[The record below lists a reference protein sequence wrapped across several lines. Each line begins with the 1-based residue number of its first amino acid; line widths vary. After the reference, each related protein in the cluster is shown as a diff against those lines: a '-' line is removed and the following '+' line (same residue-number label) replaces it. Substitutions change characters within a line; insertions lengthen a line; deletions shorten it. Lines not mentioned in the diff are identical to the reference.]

1 MNKIYIVDGVQY
13 NVAPNR
19 EEEFLKEFP
28 SATLEE
34 QVEKQEAT
42 EDTANF
48 VAEDEAALE
57 SMSTDLTSDNV
68 LSDYDSEVKKINL
81 SYDEEISNIDVTE
94 SDKELYSSFVVDE
107 NVIETKTKQLNE
119 QRLKDL
125 ALAEQKRDDKQLLSD
140 SKNPETSSGRGIHDW
155 LDNESTT
162 ETFKSEDYG
171 ATADAL
177 KTMYRDYDFKVNS
190 SGGYDLGTLLFGST
204 DLSITMTAPNGNEKV
219 LKPLQ
224 GQGMSAFGFEPKSNT
239 TQFKSDIIEFIDNNG
254 YDAKLYDQ
262 VDKEISEETKRINS
276 IVNVTDTEAAE
287 IEKET
292 ESIDLFEPYTE
303 DVAIYGGGPTAMGD
317 FMVQETKQVVV
328 NPYEK
333 ELDAAEKMLND
344 TRAIANKKRSID
356 DQLPAATED
365 EIKNTARKILYND
378 KYNQLQDDKW
388 TDYLEENDDE
398 MQGILK
404 AYKAVEEDKSF
415 KTAAGW
421 QKLQEV
427 ELADF
432 NSSASEGDRV
442 IVEDFEK
449 IYIDGTKQFVVEEG
463 QETMKLRNGKIVPKE
478 AFNKYLTSSKNL
490 RDKYARLQDRQSRID
505 IETDNLKSIDA
516 QFDLL
521 RRDYNTW
528 SKFQYNVGSG
538 FASIGGGIAYGVGK
552 VIQGAVYVTGSG
564 PQSDMASSAV
574 GDFLDETATK
584 FTDWKNMSR
593 DQYAKDVSFDRA
605 FTSGPAAFG
614 RFMTQEMGQQLPI
627 LATIIASGGTASPY
641 IIGAYAAGEKY
652 MEMDQE
658 DLRSGFERNEAIKFG
673 VSAGYGAA
681 EAVFE
686 ALTTVQI
693 LKRGKS
699 YLKASGGRN
708 LLDFKDAIKRTWQE
722 QGVKTLLFPF
732 ADAALESV
740 GEGLTQMT
748 QNMLDGVGLL
758 DNVDHAMFS
767 GGMFGFGMSVSPV
780 MYGMALQRFSDPKKY
795 SEYNNNIKNISEI
808 NSALAGN
815 LLSEGDRKILEKN
828 KLNLQKDADNILADM
843 FYYMQDKMG
852 KDGWKRFNRATQ
864 DQAEMQI
871 EAKKL
876 LENKSISEDL
886 KSENLKT
893 LKKEFDSIQQMR
905 NLFRNGKAF
914 KNTFSLLKNSNPDR
928 YNSIMEEA
936 KEKIRVNKNENPDF
950 TPEIKEVQDVAYDI
964 YIEQVILDKV
974 AAAQNSYGVDIQVA
988 KTNAEALDIVKQEEK
1003 RLTEI
1008 VENDASLSNAKKQQ
1022 QLQQIRQN
1030 TANQVESI
1038 KDGKLN
1044 GLDDING
1051 KQFVILENSIK
1062 NDRTSIGVHEPGHE
1076 VFKKILKTRDGDFR
1090 ILESAITDY
1099 LSKTDPDM
1107 LNSILLKRSASVSDK
1122 IGSEEFVIEFL
1133 EQVDQGNID
1142 FKQKKNKRLASLFG
1156 FMTNNITKEK
1166 GFEVN
1171 FKGETDAVNF
1181 LIGLAKKIGAG
1192 TLTKQDVADARS
1204 SEALALTVKLT
1215 EIGLTEKGIKNIDKA
1230 ISDNKKP
1237 KGTKSS
1243 KEQDDRNIKYRDIF
1257 NKKFTVVDPDDPEKR
1272 ISISQQEYLNYML
1285 VDGIKLKDGGT
1296 LTPEG
1301 AQLFEDISR
1310 DWIDQVMQLSS
1321 FDAELAMTTIT
1332 GPFLNHLLAMNPE
1345 IQMTAKN
1352 PIAAYMGNY
1361 APFKVGDARKQM
1373 AKGASPSN
1381 SLEIDAQ
1388 VEGRKQFDPVAAEE
1402 VNIPEE
1408 LNFTRQSGVLPGSD
1422 MYNAIL
1428 RANELVLGTKLPKLE
1443 YIRKKKGQPDVV
1455 VNLKDVRAILKNKDS
1470 ISRQEFQQAELD
1482 YTRIIKDFRN
1492 NIAAQYESILYDNIK
1507 ESLGKGTAGYD
1518 QRLLD
1523 LKNAMVEKLS
1533 VSDLVAM
1540 ERLSKDKIFTRLD
1553 RTNLNVNEIPAYEGT
1568 GRLVYSNPKSGPNLY
1583 SRLNPSDQAFVDFFK
1598 KRGRDEALIK
1608 NLAKTYGFD
1617 GTMQVMTEQD
1627 TIDKITNRNPE
1638 LNYLVAD
1645 DVIQVMA
1652 SAIDRGVQSK
1662 LSKEVERQFSEIKN
1676 PTANNFGIYME
1687 DKDRLIKLLLDTGY
1701 NVGFSNKIKDTKIQ
1715 VRSIIESLYADK
1727 LSGPEITKLVNLYSP
1742 LINKFGKQIAEYK
1755 SIINFPLK
1763 SYIDGSLNADE
1774 NTTLNKFWNLKSID
1788 PETGKEI
1795 DVNIGDLYDADGRD
1809 HQKSFINVSIPQLI
1823 KAYKKQE
1830 KTKLDLAIDF
1840 ILFKGGFEDGGL
1852 DRNMIYGNEASGI
1865 YDTKKEAEAAIKA
1878 LEELKGYKIKESKI
1892 TYQEEGKYQ
1901 GKYRVGGGHVEVFNK
1916 ELLEENFG
1924 ITSYKSKTTKD
1935 GVTTWTLEVVE
1946 NGETVTR
1953 EVIGPKSYPQKT
1965 TMDMVNNNM
1974 SQQEI
1979 DGRND
1984 YSDRAWNFVTTYY
1997 KTVDKMLGT
2006 TATKQNAAMLMKG
2019 FNDNMKGPMRAAGR
2033 LTYVPTNIDTKGYN
2047 SKNVGKL
2054 FEYEHGIPS
2063 SVMNLI
2069 IADAIFGKN
2078 KEISLSKL
2086 KDSYQVG
2093 VIAKGFDDNFGNF
2106 FKASMP
2112 LTYQYGDT
2120 PLTRWFNEFT
2130 IGGEVTELF
2139 NIQTGKIVKESIA
2152 PAKLWNSV
2160 KQAKAANVT
2169 NLSNNVVKTSM
2180 ESYEDLNFKTDELG
2194 NMSAKFKVGN
2204 KNYNIDFYPVDIE
2217 DTAYVI
2223 EFDQDNKQGITGSGN
2238 AFKTMG
2244 IVYNSLTNLIKNNSN
2259 VETVEFSALAKD
2271 KSRVKLYNKM
2281 LEKLGVDLGWETDIY
2296 TVESFGKL
2304 QGYDYELA
2312 RPEGQ
2317 VSTPVKA
2324 SMETNEDII
2333 NYAATVDAAL
2343 DNARKLNPPV
2353 KKIRIFDFDDTLA
2366 RSNSKVFAIKNGE
2379 RIEMSAEEFASNGAQ
2394 MLTDGYTFDFTDFNI
2409 VRDGKPGPL
2418 LDIAKKIQAAR
2429 GTEDVFVLTARAPES
2444 QGPIKKFLDSVGL
2457 NIPLSNITGL
2467 GNSTGDAKA
2476 KWVVNKAA
2484 EGYNDF
2490 YFADD
2495 AYQNVKAV
2503 RDAMQVIDVKSKV
2516 QQAKMSLESDINED
2530 FNKIVEEATGIRSE
2544 ARYSEAK
2551 GKIVG
2556 AKKGR
2561 FKFFIPYS
2569 AEDFLGLIYPI
2580 LPKGAKGDSAMK
2592 WFKERLMDPYTR
2604 ASNNLSTFRKNM
2616 FEDFKKLK
2624 EDLDVPK
2631 DLKKT
2636 NESGFSNEQAV
2647 RVYIWNKQGMSVPGL
2662 SKGDTKEL
2670 LDIIEANQNLK
2681 TFANEIMKLN
2691 KTFEYN
2697 APSEGWLAG
2706 TITTDLIDGVNKNVR
2721 RKYLEEWQ
2729 ANVDVVFSQE
2739 NLNKLEAAYGTK
2751 YVEALKNVL
2760 ERMKQGKNRLATGN
2774 RLSNRILD
2782 YINNANGVVMFLN
2795 IRSAVLQT
2803 LSSANFINWSFNN
2816 PIQAGKAFANQKQ
2829 YWSDFMMLM
2838 NSDFLVDRRNGMR
2851 INISENE
2858 IANAANTSGNK
2869 AQAAISYIL
2878 SKGYAPTQFADSFA
2892 IALGGATY
2900 FRNRSAD
2907 LMKNNPEMTQKEAD
2921 AQAML
2926 EFREKAEESQ
2936 QSSDPMRI
2944 SQQQSSDAGRL
2955 ILAYANTP
2963 MQYARMQK
2971 RAFQD
2976 LAAGRGDNKA
2986 NVSKIIY
2993 YGVVQNLMFNMLQQ
3007 AVFALAFNSED
3018 DEEKENKK
3026 AIGVANGMADSI
3038 LRGLGM
3044 GGAAVA
3050 VMKNFLLD
3058 IYERSGRKRPE
3069 YVDSIYKLLQFSPPI
3084 SSKISKLR
3092 QAAWQMDSK
3101 KRRKKAMEDFGLDNP
3116 GYEAGT
3122 KVISAVTNVPLDR
3135 LLLKMQNI
3143 EAAIDEETEW
3153 WQSVAM
3159 LAGWPEWQINPDA
3172 KGSDGKKKP
3181 IKIKTLEEKLK
3192 EQSNMKSF

>member
-28 SATLEE
+28 TATLEE

-42 EDTANF
+42 EETANF
-48 VAEDEAALE
+48 VAEDEAALK
-57 SMSTDLTSDNV
+57 SMNTDLTSDNV

-292 ESIDLFEPYTE
+292 ESIDLFESYTKE
-303 DVAIYGGGPTAMGD
+303 VGD
-317 FMVQETKQVVV
+317 FVDTGNYMMETTKQVVV
-328 NPYEK
+328 NPHKK

-344 TRAIANKKRSID
+344 ARAIANKKRSID

-415 KTAAGW
+415 KTAAGL

-427 ELADF
+427 ELADY

-505 IETDNLKSIDA
+505 TETDNLKSIDA

-564 PQSDMASSAV
+564 PQSDMASDAV

-658 DLRSGFERNEAIKFG
+658 DLRSGFERNEAVKFG

-686 ALTTVQI
+686 SLTTVQI
-693 LKRGKS
+693 LKRGNN
-699 YLKASGGRN
+699 YLRAAGGESLLTFRN
-708 LLDFKDAIKRTWQE
+708 AMKRTWQE

-780 MYGMALQRFSDPKKY
+780 MYGMALKALADPKKY
-795 SEYNNNIKNISEI
+795 DEYNNAIKDIASVN
-808 NSALAGN
+808 N
-815 LLSEGDRKILEKN
+815 
-828 KLNLQKDADNILADM
+828 
-843 FYYMQDKMG
+843 
-852 KDGWKRFNRATQ
+852 
-864 DQAEMQI
+864 
-871 EAKKL
+871 
-876 LENKSISEDL
+876 
-886 KSENLKT
+886 
-893 LKKEFDSIQQMR
+893 
-905 NLFRNGKAF
+905 
-914 KNTFSLLKNSNPDR
+914 LLKNDLISEKSRDILRKKKIELERKSKKILQETVGTVEDNLDSKGWKEFNKTTRYQQEQKQEAEAILNDPALSESKKQELLKSLKARFDSNQNLR
-928 YNSIMEEA
+928 NLYRSNKLGNNFELLKSTNNEEYESIIAEA
-936 KEKIRVNKNENPDF
+936 EEKIRKDKNENPNF
-950 TPEIKEVQDVAYDI
+950 TPDINEVQNVAFDI
-964 YIEQVILDKV
+964 YAEQTIINQV
-974 AAAQNSYGVDIQVA
+974 AAAQNSYGVDIKLA
-988 KTNAEALDIVKQEEK
+988 KTNKEAI
-1003 RLTEI
+1003 EI
-1008 VENDASLSNAKKQQ
+1008 VNNATNLSDQAKKDI
-1022 QLQQIRQN
+1022 IRD
-1030 TANQVESI
+1030 I
-1038 KDGKLN
+1038 KDGTLN
-1044 GLDDING
+1044 GLDNING
-1051 KQFVILENSIK
+1051 QEFVILENSVK
-1062 NDRTSIGVHEPGHE
+1062 NGRTSIGVHEPGHK
-1076 VFKKILKTRDGDFR
+1076 VFEKILGTEEGDFSQLTVS
-1090 ILESAITDY
+1090 IVDY

-1107 LNSILLKRSASVSDK
+1107 LAIIQDNMSGSK
-1122 IGSEEFVIEFL
+1122 IDRVQQEEFVIEFL
-1133 EQVDQGNID
+1133 EQVDRGNID
-1142 FKQKKNKRLASLFG
+1142 FKQKKNRKLASLFG
-1156 FMTNNITKEK
+1156 FMTNNITSKK

-1181 LIGLAKKIGAG
+1181 LIGLAKKISSG

-1204 SEALALTVKLT
+1204 SEALAPTVLAA
-1215 EIGLTEKGIKNIDKA
+1215 INSVVSKGP
-1230 ISDNKKP
+1230 KK
-1237 KGTKSS
+1237 KKVKTS
-1243 KEQDDRNIKYRDIF
+1243 KEQDDRNVKYRDIF
-1257 NKKFTVVDPDDPEKR
+1257 NNRFTVVDPDDSEKR
-1272 ISISQQEYLNYML
+1272 IPISQQEYLNYML

-1301 AQLFEDISR
+1301 AQLFEDVSR

-1443 YIRKKKGQPDVV
+1443 YTRKKKGQPDVV

-1553 RTNLNVNEIPAYEGT
+1553 RTNLNVNEISAYEGT

-1742 LINKFGKQIAEYK
+1742 LINKFGKQIAEYEG
-1755 SIINFPLK
+1755 ITDFPLK

-2063 SVMNLI
+2063 SVMNLM
-2069 IADAIFGKN
+2069 IADAVFGKN

-2093 VIAKGFDDNFGNF
+2093 VITKGFDDNFGNF

-2112 LTYQYGDT
+2112 LTYQYGDN

-2180 ESYEDLNFKTDELG
+2180 ESYEDLNFKTDEGG

-2238 AFKTMG
+2238 AFETMG
-2244 IVYNSLTNLIKNNSN
+2244 IVYNSLTSLIKNNPN

-2271 KSRVKLYNKM
+2271 KSRVRLYNTM
-2281 LEKLGVDLGWETDIY
+2281 LKKLGADLGWETDIY
-2296 TVESFGKL
+2296 TVEIFGKL
-2304 QGYDYELA
+2304 SGYDYELT

-2324 SMETNEDII
+2324 SMETNEDIV

-2343 DNARKLNPPV
+2343 NNARKLNAPV

-2467 GNSTGDAKA
+2467 GNSTGAAKA
-2476 KWVVNKAA
+2476 KWVVEKAA

-2503 RDAMQVIDVKSKV
+2503 RDAMSVLDVKSKV

-2530 FNKIVEEATGIRSE
+2530 FNNIIEEATGIRSE
-2544 ARYSEAK
+2544 SRYSEAK

-2580 LPKGAKGDSAMK
+2580 LPKGAKGNSAMK

-2604 ASNNLSTFRKNM
+2604 AANNLSTFRKNM

-2647 RVYIWNKQGMSVPGL
+2647 RVYIWTKQGMSVPGL

-2681 TFANEIMKLN
+2681 TFADEIMKLN

>member
-1 MNKIYIVDGVQY
+1 MYELDGIEY
-13 NVAPNR
+13 
-19 EEEFLKEFP
+19 
-28 SATLEE
+28 TLEE
-34 QVEKQEAT
+34 LEQAAVEQEMAFDEYISSLKSQGLVEKQEAT
-42 EDTANF
+42 EETANF

-57 SMSTDLTSDNV
+57 SMNTDLTSETV
-68 LSDYDSEVKKINL
+68 LSDYDSEVQKINL
-81 SYDEEISNIDVTE
+81 SYDEEIENLDVTE
-94 SDKELYSSFVVDE
+94 ADKKDYSEFVVDE
-107 NVIETKTKQLNE
+107 SVVDTKTKQLNE

-125 ALAEQKRDDKQLLSD
+125 ALAEQKRNDRQLLAD

-162 ETFKSEDYG
+162 ETFKSNDYG
-171 ATADAL
+171 ATVDAL
-177 KTMYRDYDFKVNS
+177 KTMYPDYSFEIETRGDILGF
-190 SGGYDLGTLLFGST
+190 GGYDAG
-204 DLSITMTAPNGNEKV
+204 IKMTAPNGDTQ
-219 LKPLQ
+219 LI
-224 GQGMSAFGFEPKSNT
+224 GPKAITLDDVGKKDRT
-239 TQFKSDIIEFIDNNG
+239 TAMKSDIIKFVDTHG
-254 YDAKLYDQ
+254 YDAKLYDEA
-262 VDKEISEETKRINS
+262 DKKISEETKRINS
-276 IVNVTDTEAAE
+276 IVNVTDAEAAE
-287 IEKET
+287 IEE
-292 ESIDLFEPYTE
+292 ESQRIDLFKPYTE

-317 FMVQETKQVVV
+317 FMVQQTKQVTV

-344 TRAIANKKRSID
+344 ARAVANKKRSID
-356 DQLPAATED
+356 NQLPAATED
-365 EIKNTARKILYND
+365 EIKDAARKIIYNN

-388 TDYLEENDDE
+388 TDYLEANDDE

-415 KTAAGW
+415 KLAAGW

-427 ELADF
+427 ELADY

-442 IVEDFEK
+442 IIEDFEK
-449 IYIDGTKQFVVEEG
+449 IYLDNSKQFIIEEG
-463 QETMKLRNGKIVPKE
+463 QETIQLRNGKTVPKE
-478 AFNKYLTSSKNL
+478 VFDKYLTSSKNL

-505 IETDNLKSIDA
+505 AETDKLKSIDA

-521 RRDYNTW
+521 RRDYDTW

-538 FASIGGGIAYGVGK
+538 FASIGAGLAYGVGK
-552 VIQGAVYVTGSG
+552 VVQGGTYFMEDYDG
-564 PQSDMASSAV
+564 PRTKSEAV

-641 IIGAYAAGEKY
+641 VIGAYAAGEKY

-658 DLRSGFERNEAIKFG
+658 DLRSGFERNELVKFG

-686 ALTTVQI
+686 SLTTVQI

-699 YLKASGGRN
+699 YLKAAGGES
-708 LLDFKDAIKRTWQE
+708 LLNFNQAIKQTWKE
-722 QGVKTLLFPF
+722 QGKRILIQDPLSE
-732 ADAALESV
+732 AV

-780 MYGMALQRFSDPKKY
+780 MYGMALQKFSDPKKY
-795 SEYNNNIKNISEI
+795 DEYNNAIKDISSINKLLKNDLISESSREI
-808 NSALAGN
+808 LRKKKADLETKSQDILKGVV
-815 LLSEGDRKILEKN
+815 SEMEN
-828 KLNLQKDADNILADM
+828 N
-843 FYYMQDKMG
+843 MG

-864 DQAEMQI
+864 EQEALKKQAQDI
-871 EAKKL
+871 YNDPGLSKDKKQEL
-876 LENKSISEDL
+876 LNDL
-886 KSENLKT
+886 KEK
-893 LKKEFDSIQQMR
+893 FDATQYSR
-905 NLFRNGKAF
+905 DLFRNNKAF
-914 KNTFSLLKNSNPDR
+914 KNTFKLLEQTDPDK
-928 YNSIMEEA
+928 YNSIMADA
-936 KEKIRVNKNENPDF
+936 KEKIRIKKNENPDF

-964 YIEQVILDKV
+964 YTEQVILDKV
-974 AAAQNSYGVDIQVA
+974 AAAQNSYGVSVNVA
-988 KTNAEALDIVKQEEK
+988 NTNAEAIELVKNAENLSEEDK
-1003 RLTEI
+1003 S
-1008 VENDASLSNAKKQQ
+1008 A
-1022 QLQQIRQN
+1022 QIK
-1030 TANQVESI
+1030 SI
-1038 KDGKLN
+1038 KDGTLN
-1044 GLDDING
+1044 GLDNING
-1051 KQFVILENSIK
+1051 QQFVILENSVK
-1062 NDRTSIGVHEPGHE
+1062 NDRTSIGVHEPGHA
-1076 VFKKILKTRDGDFR
+1076 VFEKILGTKDGDFR
-1090 ILESAITDY
+1090 ALESAITEY

-1107 LNSILLKRSASVSDK
+1107 LNVIKLKMSSGTTQN
-1122 IGSEEFVIEFL
+1122 IQSEEFVIEFL

-1142 FKQKKNKRLASLFG
+1142 FKQKKNRKLASLFG
-1156 FMTNNITKEK
+1156 FMTNGITKEK

-1171 FKGETDAVNF
+1171 FKGETDAVSF
-1181 LIGLAKKIGAG
+1181 LIGLAKKISSG
-1192 TLTKQDVADARS
+1192 TLTEQDVADARS
-1204 SEALALTVKLT
+1204 SEALAPTVLAA
-1215 EIGLTEKGIKNIDKA
+1215 INSVVSKGP
-1230 ISDNKKP
+1230 KK
-1237 KGTKSS
+1237 KKVKTS
-1243 KEQDDRNIKYRDIF
+1243 KEQDDRNVKYRDIF
-1257 NKKFTVVDPDDPEKR
+1257 NKRFRTMTRED
-1272 ISISQQEYLNYML
+1272 YLNYML
-1285 VDGIKLKDGGT
+1285 VNGVPLNKGGE

-1310 DWIDQVMQLSS
+1310 DWIGQVMQLSS

-1345 IQMTAKN
+1345 TQLTAKN

-1443 YIRKKKGQPDVV
+1443 YTRKKKGQPDVV
-1455 VNLKDVRAILKNKDS
+1455 VNLKEVRAILKNKDS

-1583 SRLNPSDQAFVDFFK
+1583 SRLNPIDQAFVDFFK

-1617 GTMQVMTEQD
+1617 GTMQVMTQQD

-1701 NVGFSNKIKDTKIQ
+1701 NVGFSNDIKKTKGQ
-1715 VRSIIESLYADK
+1715 VRSIVESLYGDK
-1727 LSGPEITKLVNLYSP
+1727 LSKPEVTKIVDLYTP
-1742 LINKFGKQIAEYK
+1742 LINKFGKQVSEYK
-1755 SIINFPLK
+1755 GITDFPLK

-1774 NTTLNKFWNLKSID
+1774 NATLNKFWNLK
-1788 PETGKEI
+1788 
-1795 DVNIGDLYDADGRD
+1795 NIGALNTPEGRQR
-1809 HQKSFINVSIPQLI
+1809 QKAFINVSIPQLV
-1823 KAYKKQE
+1823 AEYAKQG
-1830 KTKLDLAIDF
+1830 KSKLDLAADF

-1852 DRNMIYGNEASGI
+1852 KRNMTYGNEFGS
-1865 YDTKKEAEAAIKA
+1865 
-1878 LEELKGYKIKESKI
+1878 
-1892 TYQEEGKYQ
+1892 
-1901 GKYRVGGGHVEVFNK
+1901 GGHVEVFNK
-1916 ELLEENFG
+1916 ELIENNFDIVDYKFKTDKSGATTLEF
-1924 ITSYKSKTTKD
+1924 KMKD
-1935 GVTTWTLEVVE
+1935 GS
-1946 NGETVTR
+1946 TR
-1953 EVIGPKSYPQKT
+1953 EVLSPKRYAQKT
-1965 TMDMVNNNM
+1965 TMDMVTNSM
-1974 SQQEI
+1974 SPQDI
-1979 DGRND
+1979 AGRNE
-1984 YSDRAWNFVTTYY
+1984 YSDRAWNFITTYY
-1997 KTVDKMLGT
+1997 KTVNKMLNADKP
-2006 TATKQNAAMLMKG
+2006 TATIENAAMLMKG

-2033 LTYVPTNIDTKGYN
+2033 LTYVPINIDTKGYN

-2063 SVMNLI
+2063 SVMNLM
-2069 IADAIFGKN
+2069 IADAIFNKN
-2078 KEISLSKL
+2078 KDISLSKL

-2112 LTYQYGDT
+2112 LTYQYGDS

-2139 NIQTGKIVKESIA
+2139 NIQTGKIVKESVG
-2152 PAKLWNSV
+2152 PAKLWNSIQ
-2160 KQAKAANVT
+2160 QAKASNEQD
-2169 NLSNNVVKTSM
+2169 LSNNVVKM
-2180 ESYEDLNFKTDELG
+2180 
-2194 NMSAKFKVGN
+2194 
-2204 KNYNIDFYPVDIE
+2204 
-2217 DTAYVI
+2217 
-2223 EFDQDNKQGITGSGN
+2223 
-2238 AFKTMG
+2238 
-2244 IVYNSLTNLIKNNSN
+2244 
-2259 VETVEFSALAKD
+2259 
-2271 KSRVKLYNKM
+2271 
-2281 LEKLGVDLGWETDIY
+2281 
-2296 TVESFGKL
+2296 
-2304 QGYDYELA
+2304 
-2312 RPEGQ
+2312 
-2317 VSTPVKA
+2317 

-2343 DNARKLNPPV
+2343 NNARKLNAPV

-2394 MLTDGYTFDFTDFNI
+2394 MLVDGYNFDFTDFNI

-2429 GTEDVFVLTARAPES
+2429 GTEDVFVLTARASES
-2444 QGPIKKFLDSVGL
+2444 QGPIKEFLDSVGL

-2467 GNSTGDAKA
+2467 GNSTGAAKA
-2476 KWVVNKAA
+2476 KWVVEKAA

-2530 FNKIVEEATGIRSE
+2530 FNKIIEEATGIRSE
-2544 ARYSEAK
+2544 AKYSEAK

-2604 ASNNLSTFRKNM
+2604 AANNLSTFRKNM

-2647 RVYIWNKQGMSVPGL
+2647 RVYIWTKQGMSVPGL

-2681 TFANEIMKLN
+2681 TFADEIMKLN

-2729 ANVDVVFSQE
+2729 ANVDIIFSQE

-2816 PIQAGKAFANQKQ
+2816 PYQAGKAFANQKQ

-2907 LMKNNPEMTQKEAD
+2907 LMKNNPDMTQQEAD
-2921 AQAML
+2921 AQSML

-2976 LAAGRGDNKA
+2976 LAAGRGDNKS

-2993 YGVVQNLMFNMLQQ
+2993 YGVIQNLIFNTLQQ

-3018 DEEKENKK
+3018 DDEKEVEK
-3026 AIGVANGMADSI
+3026 AIDVANGMADSI

-3050 VMKNFLLD
+3050 VAKNFLLD
-3058 IYERSGRKRPE
+3058 IYERSGRSRPE

-3092 QAAWQMDSK
+3092 TAAWQMDSK

-3143 EAAIDEETEW
+3143 DAAMDEETEW

-3159 LAGWPEWQINPDA
+3159 LAGWPEWQINP
-3172 KGSDGKKKP
+3172 KEKSFSVNKKK
-3181 IKIKTLEEKLK
+3181 KTQRKRK
-3192 EQSNMKSF
+3192 TTSRVFNN

>member
-1 MNKIYIVDGVQY
+1 MNEDIYLY
-13 NVAPNR
+13 NGL
-19 EEEFLKEFP
+19 EFTYDQIY
-28 SATLEE
+28 SRA
-34 QVEKQEAT
+34 VEKGFEDVEEYLAENPSITKKEQAT
-42 EDTANF
+42 EEAANT
-48 VAEDEAALE
+48 VAQEDEAALK
-57 SMSTDLTSDNV
+57 SMNTDLTSDNV
-68 LSDYDSEVKKINL
+68 LSDYDSEVQNINL
-81 SYDEEISNIDVTE
+81 NYDEQINNLDVSE
-94 SDKELYSSFVVDE
+94 SDKELYSNFVVDE

-125 ALAEQKRDDKQLLSD
+125 ALAEQKRNDRQLLAN

-162 ETFKSEDYG
+162 ETFKSDDYD

-177 KTMYRDYDFKVNS
+177 KTMYPDYSFEVETRGDILGF
-190 SGGYDLGTLLFGST
+190 GGNDVG
-204 DLSITMTAPNGNEKV
+204 IKMTAPNGDTQLIGPKTITLGEKRDPV
-219 LKPLQ
+219 TA
-224 GQGMSAFGFEPKSNT
+224 M
-239 TQFKSDIIEFIDNNG
+239 KSDIIKFVDTHG
-254 YDAKLYDQ
+254 YDAKLYDEA
-262 VDKEISEETKRINS
+262 DKKISEETKIINS
-276 IVNVTDTEAAE
+276 IVNVTDAEAAE
-287 IEKET
+287 IEKES
-292 ESIDLFEPYTE
+292 ERIDLFEPYTE

-317 FMVQETKQVVV
+317 FMVQQTKQVVV

-333 ELDAAEKMLND
+333 ELNAAEKMLND
-344 TRAIANKKRSID
+344 ARAVENKKRSID
-356 DQLPAATED
+356 DQLPAATEA
-365 EIKNTARKILYND
+365 EIKDAARKIIYNK
-378 KYNQLQDDKW
+378 KYNKLQDDKW
-388 TDYLEENDDE
+388 TDYLEANDDE

-404 AYKAVEEDKSF
+404 AYKAVEEDRSF
-415 KTAAGW
+415 KKAAGL

-427 ELADF
+427 ELADY

-449 IYIDGTKQFVVEEG
+449 IYSDNSKQFIIEEG
-463 QETMKLRNGKIVPKE
+463 QEAIKLRNGKTVSKE
-478 AFNKYLTSSKNL
+478 VFDKYLTSSKNL
-490 RDKYARLQDRQSRID
+490 RDKYTRLQDRQSRID
-505 IETDNLKSIDA
+505 AETDNLKNIDA

-521 RRDYNTW
+521 RRDYDTW

-538 FASIGGGIAYGVGK
+538 FASIGAGLAYGVGK
-552 VIQGAVYVTGSG
+552 VIQGGTYLAEEISG
-564 PQSDMASSAV
+564 DKTLEEENVVSKSI
-574 GDFLDETATK
+574 GGFLDETATR

-658 DLRSGFERNEAIKFG
+658 DLRSGFERNELVKFG

-686 ALTTVQI
+686 TLTTVQI

-699 YLKASGGRN
+699 YLKAAGGES
-708 LLDFKDAIKRTWQE
+708 LLNFNQAIKQTWKE
-722 QGVKTLLFPF
+722 QGKRILIQDPLSE
-732 ADAALESV
+732 AV

-780 MYGMALQRFSDPKKY
+780 MYGMALQKFSDPKKY
-795 SEYNNNIKNISEI
+795 DEYNNVIKDVSSINKLLKNDLISESSKEI
-808 NSALAGN
+808 LRKKKADLETKSQDILKGMV
-815 LLSEGDRKILEKN
+815 SEMEN
-828 KLNLQKDADNILADM
+828 N
-843 FYYMQDKMG
+843 MG

-864 DQAEMQI
+864 EQEALKKQAQDI
-871 EAKKL
+871 YNDPGLSKDKKQEL
-876 LENKSISEDL
+876 LNDL
-886 KSENLKT
+886 KEK
-893 LKKEFDSIQQMR
+893 FDATQYAR
-905 NLFRNGKAF
+905 DLFRNNKAF
-914 KNTFSLLKNSNPDR
+914 KNTFKLLEQTDPDR
-928 YNSIMEEA
+928 YNSIMADA
-936 KEKIRVNKNENPDF
+936 KEKIRIKKNENPDF
-950 TPEIKEVQDVAYDI
+950 TPEIKEIQDVAYDI
-964 YIEQVILDKV
+964 YTEQVILDKV
-974 AAAQNSYGVDIQVA
+974 ASAQNSYGVDIRIA
-988 KTNAEALDIVKQEEK
+988 KTNAEAIDLVKNA
-1003 RLTEI
+1003 
-1008 VENDASLSNAKKQQ
+1008 ENLSEQDKAA
-1022 QLQQIRQN
+1022 QIQ
-1030 TANQVESI
+1030 AI
-1038 KDGKLN
+1038 KDGTLN
-1044 GLDDING
+1044 GLDNING
-1051 KQFVILENSIK
+1051 QQFVILENSVK
-1062 NDRTSIGVHEPGHE
+1062 NDRTSVGIHEPGHA
-1076 VFKKILKTRDGDFR
+1076 VFKEILQTGDGDFSQ
-1090 ILESAITDY
+1090 LAQAISDY
-1099 LSKTDPDM
+1099 LGKEDIDM
-1107 LNSILLKRSASVSDK
+1107 LNVIRQKMSVGATTK
-1122 IGSEEFVIEFL
+1122 IQAEEFVIEFL

-1142 FKQKKNKRLASLFG
+1142 FNQKKNKKLASLFG
-1156 FMTNNITKEK
+1156 FMSNNTTKEK

-1171 FKGETDAVNF
+1171 FKGETDAVSF
-1181 LIGLAKKIGAG
+1181 LVGLAKKIGTG
-1192 TLTKQDVADARS
+1192 TLTEQDIADARS
-1204 SEALALTVKLT
+1204 SEALAPTVLST
-1215 EIGLTEKGIKNIDKA
+1215 INSIVSKGPKKQ
-1230 ISDNKKP
+1230 KP
-1237 KGTKSS
+1237 KTS
-1243 KEQDDRNIKYRDIF
+1243 KEQEDRNIKYRDIF
-1257 NKKFTVVDPDDPEKR
+1257 DKTFRTMTRDDYEK
-1272 ISISQQEYLNYML
+1272 YML
-1285 VDGIKLKDGGT
+1285 VDGVKLRDGGT

-1310 DWIDQVMQLSS
+1310 DWIDQVMQLSG
-1321 FDAELAMTTIT
+1321 FDPELAMTTIT

-1345 IQMTAKN
+1345 TQLTAKN

-1373 AKGASPSN
+1373 AKGAAPKN
-1381 SLEIDAQ
+1381 TVDIDAQ
-1388 VEGRKQFDPVAAEE
+1388 VEGRRQFDPVAAEE

-1408 LNFTRQSGVLPGSD
+1408 LNFTRESGVLPGSD

-1428 RANELVLGTKLPKLE
+1428 RANELVLGTKLPKLD
-1443 YIRKKKGQPDVV
+1443 YVRKKKGQADVLV
-1455 VNLKDVRAILKNKDS
+1455 SLKDVRDIIKNPDNYT
-1470 ISRQEFQQAELD
+1470 RAEYNQAQID
-1482 YTRIIKDFRN
+1482 YSRIIKDFKN
-1492 NIAAQYESILYDNIK
+1492 GIAAQYESILYDNIK
-1507 ESLGKGTAGYD
+1507 QSLGKGTPGYD

-1523 LKNAMVEKLS
+1523 IKNAMVNKLS
-1533 VSDLVAM
+1533 IADLVAM
-1540 ERLSKDKIFTRLD
+1540 ERLSKDKIFTSLD
-1553 RTNLNVNEIPAYEGT
+1553 RKNLSPEDIKRYEGT

-1583 SRLNPSDQAFVDFFK
+1583 SRLMPSDQAYLDFFK

-1627 TIDKITNRNPE
+1627 TIDKITSRNPE

-1645 DVIQVMA
+1645 EVVQLMA
-1652 SAIDRGVQSK
+1652 SSIDRGVQSK
-1662 LSKEVERQFSEIKN
+1662 LSKEVERQFSEMKN

-1687 DKDRLIKLLLDTGY
+1687 DKDKLISNLLDTGY
-1701 NVGFSNKIKDTKIQ
+1701 NVGFAKDIKETKKQ
-1715 VRSIIESLYADK
+1715 VRSIVEGIYGDN
-1727 LSGPEITKLVNLYSP
+1727 LSKPEITKLVSLYTP
-1742 LINKFGKQIAEYK
+1742 LINKFGKQVSEYK
-1755 SIINFPLK
+1755 GITDFPLK

-1774 NTTLNKFWNLKSID
+1774 NSTLNKFWNLKDAEGNSIN
-1788 PETGKEI
+1788 
-1795 DVNIGDLYDADGRD
+1795 VGDLNDADGRD
-1809 HQKSFINVSIPQLI
+1809 TQKAFINVSIPQLV
-1823 KAYKKQE
+1823 KAYKKQG

-1852 DRNMIYGNEASGI
+1852 NRNMIYGNEASGI
-1865 YDTKKEAEAAIKA
+1865 YDTKKEAEDAIKA

-1892 TYQEEGKYQ
+1892 TYQKEGKYE

-1924 ITSYKSKTTKD
+1924 ITSYKSKTKD
-1935 GVTTWTLEVVE
+1935 GVTTWTLEVD
-1946 NGETVTR
+1946 GVTR
-1953 EVIGPKSYPQKT
+1953 EVVGPKSYPQKT
-1965 TMDMVNNNM
+1965 TMDMVTNNM

-1979 DGRND
+1979 NGRND

-1997 KTVDKMLGT
+1997 KTVDKMLGK
-2006 TATKQNAAMLMKG
+2006 TATKENAAMLMKA

-2033 LTYVPTNIDTKGYN
+2033 LTYVPTNIDIKGYN

-2063 SVMNLI
+2063 SVMNLM
-2069 IADAIFGKN
+2069 IADAIFGQN

-2093 VIAKGFDDNFGNF
+2093 VISKGFDDNFGNF

-2120 PLTRWFNEFT
+2120 PLTRWFNEYT

-2139 NIQTGKIVKESIA
+2139 NIQTGKVVKESIA

-2160 KQAKAANVT
+2160 KQAKAANIT
-2169 NLSNNVVKTSM
+2169 NLSNNVVKASM
-2180 ESYEDLNFKTDELG
+2180 ESYKDLDFKADAAG

-2244 IVYNSLTNLIKNNSN
+2244 IVYNSLTNLIKNNPN

-2271 KSRVKLYNKM
+2271 KSRVKLYNTM
-2281 LEKLGVDLGWETDIY
+2281 LEKLGADLGWETDIY
-2296 TVESFGKL
+2296 TVEIFGKL
-2304 QGYDYELA
+2304 SGYDYELA
-2312 RPEGQ
+2312 RPEGK
-2317 VSTPVKA
+2317 VSIPVKA

-2333 NYAATVDAAL
+2333 GYAATVDAAL
-2343 DNARKLNPPV
+2343 NNARKLNAPV

-2366 RSNSKVFAIKNGE
+2366 RSNSKVIAIKEGQKT
-2379 RIEMSAEEFASNGAQ
+2379 EMNAEEFASNGAQ
-2394 MLTDGYTFDFTDFNI
+2394 MLIDGYTFDFSDFNI

-2444 QGPIKKFLDSVGL
+2444 QGPIKEFLDSLGL

-2467 GNSTGDAKA
+2467 GQSTGAAKA
-2476 KWVVNKAA
+2476 KWVVEKAA

-2503 RDAMQVIDVKSKV
+2503 RDAMSVLDVKSKV
-2516 QQAKMSLESDINED
+2516 QQAKMSLETDINED
-2530 FNKIVEEATGIRSE
+2530 FNNIIQEATGIRSE

-2580 LPKGAKGDSAMK
+2580 LPKGAKGNSAMK

-2604 ASNNLSTFRKNM
+2604 AANNLSTFRKNM

-2636 NESGFSNEQAV
+2636 NKSGFSNEQAV
-2647 RVYIWNKQGMSVPGL
+2647 RVYIWNKQGMSIPGL

-2670 LDIIEANQNLK
+2670 LDIVEANQTLK
-2681 TFANEIMKLN
+2681 TFGDEIMKLN

-2697 APSEGWLAG
+2697 APSESWLAG

-2729 ANVDVVFSQE
+2729 ANVDLIFSQE
-2739 NLNKLEAAYGTK
+2739 NMNKLEAAFGTK

-2795 IRSAVLQT
+2795 IRSAILQT
-2803 LSSANFINWSFNN
+2803 ISSANFINWSFNN
-2816 PIQAGKAFANQKQ
+2816 PYKAGKAFANQKQ

-2900 FRNRSAD
+2900 FRNRVAN
-2907 LMKNNPEMTQKEAD
+2907 LMKNNPDITQQEAES
-2921 AQAML
+2921 QAML

-2976 LAAGRGDNKA
+2976 LAAGRGDNKS

-2993 YGVVQNLMFNMLQQ
+2993 YGVVQNLIFNTLQQ

-3018 DEEKENKK
+3018 DDEKEVEK
-3026 AIGVANGMADSI
+3026 AIDVANGMADSI

-3050 VMKNFLLD
+3050 VAKNFLLD
-3058 IYERSGRKRPE
+3058 IYERSGRDRPE

-3084 SSKISKLR
+3084 SSKISR
-3092 QAAWQMDSK
+3092 FRAAAWQMDSK

-3116 GYEAGT
+3116 GYEATT

-3143 EAAIDEETEW
+3143 EAAMDEETEW
-3153 WQSVAM
+3153 WQSIAM
-3159 LAGWPEWQINPDA
+3159 IAGWPEWQINPKDKSSSNTTEVKKEVETWRRK
-3172 KGSDGKKKP
+3172 KGVTID
-3181 IKIKTLEEKLK
+3181 
-3192 EQSNMKSF
+3192 N

>member
-1 MNKIYIVDGVQY
+1 MYELDGIEY
-13 NVAPNR
+13 
-19 EEEFLKEFP
+19 
-28 SATLEE
+28 SLEE
-34 QVEKQEAT
+34 LQQAALEQEMQFDEYISSLTSQGLVEKQV
-42 EDTANF
+42 EDPTLNVA
-48 VAEDEAALE
+48 AEDEAALE
-57 SMSTDLTSDNV
+57 SIDTDLTSETV
-68 LSDYDSEVKKINL
+68 LSDYDTEIKNINL
-81 SYDEEISNIDVTE
+81 SYDEQISNLDVTE
-94 SDKELYSSFVVDE
+94 SDKELYSSYVVDE
-107 NVIETKTKQLNE
+107 NVVETKTKQLNE

-125 ALAEQKRDDKQLLSD
+125 ALAEQKRNDRQLLAEN
-140 SKNPETSSGRGIHDW
+140 KNPETSSGRGIHNW

-162 ETFKSEDYG
+162 ETFRSNDYG
-171 ATADAL
+171 ATVKAL
-177 KTMYRDYDFKVNS
+177 KTMYRDYDFEVETRGDIFGF
-190 SGGYDLGTLLFGST
+190 GGYDAG
-204 DLSITMTAPNGNEKV
+204 IKMTAPNGATQLISPKV
-219 LKPLQ
+219 LDDVGNKDSITK
-224 GQGMSAFGFEPKSNT
+224 M
-239 TQFKSDIIEFIDNNG
+239 KSDIIKFVDTHG

-276 IVNVTDTEAAE
+276 IVNVTAAEAAE
-287 IEKET
+287 INKES
-292 ESIDLFEPYTE
+292 ERIDLFEPYTE

-344 TRAIANKKRSID
+344 ARAVANKKRSID
-356 DQLPAATED
+356 DQLPAATKD
-365 EIKNTARKILYND
+365 EIKDAARKIIYNK
-378 KYNQLQDDKW
+378 KYDQLQDDKW
-388 TDYLEENDDE
+388 TDYLEANDDE

-415 KTAAGW
+415 KKAAGL

-427 ELADF
+427 ELADY

-449 IYIDGTKQFVVEEG
+449 IYSDNSKQFIIEEG
-463 QETMKLRNGKIVPKE
+463 QEAIKLRNGKTVSKE
-478 AFNKYLTSSKNL
+478 AFDKYLTSSKNL
-490 RDKYARLQDRQSRID
+490 RDKYARLQDRQSRINV
-505 IETDNLKSIDA
+505 ETDNLKNIDA

-521 RRDYNTW
+521 RRDYNSW

-538 FASIGGGIAYGVGK
+538 FASIGAGIAYGVGK
-552 VIQGAVYVTGSG
+552 VIQGGTYLAEEISG
-564 PQSDMASSAV
+564 DKELEEKNTISSSV
-574 GDFLDETATK
+574 GDFLDETATR

-614 RFMTQEMGQQLPI
+614 RFVTQEMGQQLPI

-658 DLRSGFERNEAIKFG
+658 DLRSGFERNELVKFG

-699 YLKASGGRN
+699 YLRASGTRN
-708 LLDFKDAIKRTWQE
+708 LLEFKDAMRVAWQE
-722 QGVKTLLFPF
+722 QGLKTFLLP
-732 ADAALESV
+732 AQDVLSESV

-748 QNMLDGVGLL
+748 QNMLDGVDLL
-758 DNVDHAMFS
+758 DNVGHAMFS

-780 MYGMALQRFSDPKKY
+780 MYGMALQKFSDPNKY
-795 SEYNNNIKNISEI
+795 KEYNNTIKNIVEI
-808 NSALAGN
+808 NGILSGN
-815 LLSEGDRKILEKN
+815 SLISETSRKILEQK
-828 KLNLQKDADNILADM
+828 KLDLQKNSDKMLTDM
-843 FYYMQDKMG
+843 VSYMEDKMG
-852 KDGWKRFNRATQ
+852 KDGWKRFNQATKQ
-864 DQAEMQI
+864 QAELQI
-871 EAKKL
+871 EAKRVL
-876 LENKSISEDL
+876 NDASISEDQKQKIL
-886 KSENLKT
+886 KDLKT
-893 LKKEFDSIQQMR
+893 KFD
-905 NLFRNGKAF
+905 NLQNARKIFRNGKAF
-914 KNTFSLLKNSNPDR
+914 KNTFSLLEETDPDR

-936 KEKIRVNKNENPDF
+936 EEKIRVNKNDNPDF
-950 TPEIKEVQDVAYDI
+950 TPDIKEIKDLAYDI
-964 YIEQVILDKV
+964 YLEQVIVDKI
-974 AAAQNSYGVDIQVA
+974 AAAQKSYGVDIQVA
-988 KTNAEALDIVKQEEK
+988 NTKNEAVDLVKQEEK

-1008 VENDASLSNAKKQQ
+1008 IESDVNLSEAERQQ
-1022 QLQQIRQN
+1022 KLQQVRQN
-1030 TANQVESI
+1030 TASQVKSI
-1038 KDGKLN
+1038 KDGTLN

-1051 KQFVILENSIK
+1051 QQFVILENSIK
-1062 NDRTSIGVHEPGHE
+1062 NDRTSIGVHEPGHA
-1076 VFKKILKTRDGDFR
+1076 VFEKILGTKDGDFR
-1090 ILESAITDY
+1090 ALESAITEY

-1107 LNSILLKRSASVSDK
+1107 LNSILMKRSGSLSERRLID
-1122 IGSEEFVIEFL
+1122 SEEFVIEFL

-1156 FMTNNITKEK
+1156 FMTNSITKEK

-1181 LIGLAKKIGAG
+1181 LIGLAKKIGTG
-1192 TLTKQDVADARS
+1192 TLTKQDIADAKS
-1204 SEALALTVKLT
+1204 SQALAPTMIATIAQDV
-1215 EIGLTEKGIKNIDKA
+1215 IKGP
-1230 ISDNKKP
+1230 KKG
-1237 KGTKSS
+1237 KVQTSKKQS
-1243 KEQDDRNIKYRDIF
+1243 KEQEDRNIKYRDIF
-1257 NKKFTVVDPDDPEKR
+1257 NKRFTVVDPEDKEKR
-1272 ISISQQEYLNYML
+1272 IPISQQDYLNYML
-1285 VDGIKLKDGGT
+1285 VDGVPLNKGGK

-1321 FDAELAMTTIT
+1321 FDPELAMTTIT

-1373 AKGASPSN
+1373 AKGAAPKN
-1381 SLEIDAQ
+1381 TVDIDAQ
-1388 VEGRKQFDPVAAEE
+1388 VEGRRQFDPVAAEE

-1408 LNFTRQSGVLPGSD
+1408 LNFTRESGVLPGSD

-1443 YIRKKKGQPDVV
+1443 YIRKKKGQADVIV
-1455 VNLKDVRAILKNKDS
+1455 SLKDVREIIKNPDNYT
-1470 ISRQEFQQAELD
+1470 RAEYNQAQID
-1482 YTRIIKDFRN
+1482 YSRIIKDFKN
-1492 NIAAQYESILYDNIK
+1492 SIAAQYESILYDNIK

-1523 LKNAMVEKLS
+1523 LKNAIVDKLS
-1533 VSDLVAM
+1533 ISDLVAM
-1540 ERLSKDKIFTRLD
+1540 ERLSKDKIFTSLD
-1553 RTNLNVNEIPAYEGT
+1553 RKNLNPEDIKRYEGT

-1583 SRLNPSDQAFVDFFK
+1583 SRLMPNDQAFLEFFK

-1645 DVIQVMA
+1645 EVVQLMA
-1652 SAIDRGVQSK
+1652 SSIDRGVQSK

-1687 DKDRLIKLLLDTGY
+1687 DKDKLINNLLDTGY
-1701 NVGFSNKIKDTKIQ
+1701 NVGFNKEIKETKKQ
-1715 VRSIIESLYADK
+1715 VRSIIEGIYSDK
-1727 LSGPEITKLVNLYSP
+1727 LSKPEVTKLVNLYTP

-1755 SIINFPLK
+1755 GITDFPLK

-1774 NTTLNKFWNLKSID
+1774 NTTLNKFWNLKD
-1788 PETGKEI
+1788 AEGKN
-1795 DVNIGDLYDADGRD
+1795 VNVGDLFNADGRD
-1809 HQKSFINVSIPQLI
+1809 TQKAFINVSISQLV
-1823 KAYKKQE
+1823 KAYKKQG
-1830 KTKLDLAIDF
+1830 KTELDLAIDF

-1865 YDTKKEAEAAIKA
+1865 YDTKKEAEDAVKA

-1892 TYQEEGKYQ
+1892 TYQDKGKYQ

-1935 GVTTWTLEVVE
+1935 GVTTWTIEVD
-1946 NGETVTR
+1946 GVTR
-1953 EVIGPKSYPQKT
+1953 EVIGPKKYPQET
-1965 TMDMVNNNM
+1965 TMDMVTNSM

-1979 DGRND
+1979 DGRNE

-1997 KTVDKMLGT
+1997 KTVDKMLGK
-2006 TATKQNAAMLMKG
+2006 TATKENAAMLMKG

-2063 SVMNLI
+2063 SVMNLM

-2139 NIQTGKIVKESIA
+2139 NIQTGKVVKESVG
-2152 PAKLWNSV
+2152 PAKLWNSIQQA
-2160 KQAKAANVT
+2160 KQANVIA
-2169 NLSNNVVKTSM
+2169 LDNNV
-2180 ESYEDLNFKTDELG
+2180 
-2194 NMSAKFKVGN
+2194 
-2204 KNYNIDFYPVDIE
+2204 
-2217 DTAYVI
+2217 
-2223 EFDQDNKQGITGSGN
+2223 
-2238 AFKTMG
+2238 
-2244 IVYNSLTNLIKNNSN
+2244 
-2259 VETVEFSALAKD
+2259 
-2271 KSRVKLYNKM
+2271 
-2281 LEKLGVDLGWETDIY
+2281 
-2296 TVESFGKL
+2296 
-2304 QGYDYELA
+2304 
-2312 RPEGQ
+2312 
-2317 VSTPVKA
+2317 VKA

-2333 NYAATVDAAL
+2333 GYAATVDDAL
-2343 DNARKLNPPV
+2343 NVGRNIKAPV
-2353 KKIRIFDFDDTLA
+2353 RKIRVFDFDDTLA
-2366 RSNSKVFAIKNGE
+2366 TTESDVLFTAPDGTKGSLN
-2379 RIEMSAEEFASNGAQ
+2379 AEEFATQGKNLLDQ
-2394 MLTDGYTFDFTDFNI
+2394 GYVFDFSEFNK
-2409 VRDGKPGPL
+2409 VTKGKPGPL

-2429 GTEDVFVLTARAPES
+2429 GTEDVFVLTARAPEA
-2444 QGPIKKFLDSVGL
+2444 QVAIKEFLDSVGL
-2457 NIPLSNITGL
+2457 NLPLKNITGL
-2467 GNSTGDAKA
+2467 GNSTGAAKA
-2476 KWVVNKAA
+2476 KWIVEKAA
-2484 EGYNDF
+2484 QGYNDF

-2495 AYQNVKAV
+2495 ALQNVKAV
-2503 RDAMQVIDVKSKV
+2503 RDAMSVLDVKSKV
-2516 QQAKMSLESDINED
+2516 QQAKMSLEADINED
-2530 FNKIVEEATGIRSE
+2530 FNRIVEEATGIRRE
-2544 ARYSEAK
+2544 TRYSESK

-2569 AEDFLGLIYPI
+2569 AEDFLGLLYPI
-2580 LPKGAKGDSAMK
+2580 LPKGAKGESAMK
-2592 WFKERLMDPYTR
+2592 WFQERLLNPYTR
-2604 ASNNLSTFRKNM
+2604 ATNNLSTFRKNM

-2662 SKGDTKEL
+2662 SKTDTKEL
-2670 LDIIEANQNLK
+2670 LDIIEANQTLK
-2681 TFANEIMKLN
+2681 TFADEIMKLN
-2691 KTFEYN
+2691 KSFEYN
-2697 APSEGWLAG
+2697 PPSEGWLAG
-2706 TITTDLIDGVNKNVR
+2706 TITTDLIDGVNKGVR

-2729 ANVDVVFSQE
+2729 RNVDVIFSQE

-2760 ERMKQGKNRLATGN
+2760 ERMKQGKNRLSTGN
-2774 RLSNRILD
+2774 RLSNKILD

-2816 PIQAGKAFANQKQ
+2816 PYKAGKAFANQKQ
-2829 YWSDFMMLM
+2829 YWSDFMRLM

-2851 INISENE
+2851 INIAENE

-2878 SKGYAPTQFADSFA
+2878 QKGYAPTQFADSFA

-2900 FRNRSAD
+2900 FRNRVND
-2907 LMKNNPEMTQKEAD
+2907 LIKNENMTLEQAEAR
-2921 AQAML
+2921 AL
-2926 EFREKAEESQ
+2926 IEFREKAEESQ

-2993 YGVVQNLMFNMLQQ
+2993 YGVVQNLIFNMLQQ
-3007 AVFALAFNSED
+3007 AVFALAANSED
-3018 DEEKENKK
+3018 DDEEEIAK
-3026 AIGVANGMADSI
+3026 AVDVANGMADSI

-3050 VMKNFLLD
+3050 VAKNFLLD

-3084 SSKISKLR
+3084 SSKISKVR
-3092 QAAWQMDSK
+3092 QAAWQLDSK

-3116 GYEAGT
+3116 GYEATT
-3122 KVISAVTNVPLDR
+3122 KVVSAVTNVPLDR
-3135 LLLKMQNI
+3135 VLLKMKNI
-3143 EAAIDEETEW
+3143 EAAMDEETEW

-3159 LAGWPEWQINPDA
+3159 LAGWPEWQINPD
-3172 KGSDGKKKP
+3172 GKKDPAKAKP
-3181 IKIKTLEEKLK
+3181 KKK
-3192 EQSNMKSF
+3192 QVYVVGPQF

>member
-1 MNKIYIVDGVQY
+1 MNKIYIVDGVRY
-13 NVAPNR
+13 NVAPDR
-19 EEEFLKEFP
+19 EEEFLKQFP
-28 SATLEE
+28 TATLEE
-34 QVEKQEAT
+34 QVEEQE
-42 EDTANF
+42 TAEEAAINL
-48 VAEDEAALE
+48 AQEDEAVLE
-57 SMSTDLTSDNV
+57 SVDTDLTSETV
-68 LSDYDSEVKKINL
+68 LSDYDSEVQKINL
-81 SYDEEISNIDVTE
+81 SYDEQISNLDVTE

-125 ALAEQKRDDKQLLSD
+125 ALAEQKRNDRQLLAN

-162 ETFKSEDYG
+162 ETFSQYEKMNGGDYG
-171 ATADAL
+171 ATVDAL
-177 KTMYRDYDFKVNS
+177 KTMYPDYGFEIADENKFFGFDI
-190 SGGYDLGTLLFGST
+190 GGGTNVG
-204 DLSITMTAPNGNEKV
+204 ITMTAPNGE
-219 LKPLQ
+219 
-224 GQGMSAFGFEPKSNT
+224 T
-239 TQFKSDIIEFIDNNG
+239 TFISDVKDGVNGSIGSGSVTKMKSDIIKFVDTHG
-254 YDAKLYDQ
+254 YDAKLYDET
-262 VDKEISEETKRINS
+262 DKKISEETKRINS
-276 IVNVTDTEAAE
+276 IVNVTDAEAAE
-287 IEKET
+287 IEKES
-292 ESIDLFEPYTE
+292 ERVDLFEPYTK

-317 FMVQETKQVVV
+317 FMVQQYKQVVV

-344 TRAIANKKRSID
+344 ARAVANKKRSID
-356 DQLPAATED
+356 DQLPPATKD
-365 EIKNTARKILYND
+365 EIEDAARKIIYNK

-415 KTAAGW
+415 KKAAGL

-427 ELADF
+427 ELADY

-442 IVEDFEK
+442 VVEDFEK
-449 IYIDGTKQFVVEEG
+449 IYSDNSKQFIIEEG
-463 QETMKLRNGKIVPKE
+463 QEVIKLKNGKTVSKE
-478 AFNKYLTSSKNL
+478 VFDKYLTSSKNL

-505 IETDNLKSIDA
+505 AETDNLKNIDA

-528 SKFQYNVGSG
+528 SKFQYNIGSG
-538 FASIGGGIAYGVGK
+538 FASIGAGLAYGVGK
-552 VIQGAVYVTGSG
+552 VIQGGTYLAEEGKNIGGENIISTSI
-564 PQSDMASSAV
+564 

-584 FTDWKNMSR
+584 FTDWKNTSR
-593 DQYAKDVSFDRA
+593 DRYAKDVSFDRA

-614 RFMTQEMGQQLPI
+614 RFMTQEIGQQLPI

-641 IIGAYAAGEKY
+641 VIGAYAAGEKY

-658 DLRSGFERNEAIKFG
+658 DLRSGFERNELVKFG

-699 YLKASGGRN
+699 YLKAAGGES
-708 LLDFKDAIKRTWQE
+708 LLNFNQAIKQTWKE
-722 QGVKTLLFPF
+722 QGKRILIQDPLSE
-732 ADAALESV
+732 AV

-748 QNMLDGVGLL
+748 QNLLDGVGLL

-780 MYGMALQRFSDPKKY
+780 MYGMALQKFSDPKKY
-795 SEYNNNIKNISEI
+795 DEYNNAIKDISSINKLLKNDLISESSREI
-808 NSALAGN
+808 LRKKKADLETKSQDILKGMV
-815 LLSEGDRKILEKN
+815 SEMEN
-828 KLNLQKDADNILADM
+828 N
-843 FYYMQDKMG
+843 MG

-864 DQAEMQI
+864 EQEALKKQAQDI
-871 EAKKL
+871 YNDPGLSKDKKQEL
-876 LENKSISEDL
+876 LNDL
-886 KSENLKT
+886 KEK
-893 LKKEFDSIQQMR
+893 FDATQYAR
-905 NLFRNGKAF
+905 DLFRNNKAF
-914 KNTFSLLKNSNPDR
+914 KNTFKLLEQTDPDK
-928 YNSIMEEA
+928 YNSIMADA
-936 KEKIRVNKNENPDF
+936 KEKIRIKKNENPDF

-964 YIEQVILDKV
+964 YTEQVILDKV
-974 AAAQNSYGVDIQVA
+974 ASAQNSYGVDIRVA
-988 KTNAEALDIVKQEEK
+988 KTNAEAINLVKNA
-1003 RLTEI
+1003 
-1008 VENDASLSNAKKQQ
+1008 ENLSEQDKAA
-1022 QLQQIRQN
+1022 QIQ
-1030 TANQVESI
+1030 AI
-1038 KDGKLN
+1038 KDGALN
-1044 GLDDING
+1044 GLDNING
-1051 KQFVILENSIK
+1051 QQFVILENSVK
-1062 NDRTSIGVHEPGHE
+1062 NDRTSIGVHEPGHA
-1076 VFKKILKTRDGDFR
+1076 VFQKILGTEDGSF
-1090 ILESAITDY
+1090 TDLAASIQEY

-1107 LNSILLKRSASVSDK
+1107 INVINQKRSADSKLKNKERALQVNA
-1122 IGSEEFVIEFL
+1122 EEFVIEFL

-1142 FKQKKNKRLASLFG
+1142 FKQKKNKKLASLFG
-1156 FMTNNITKEK
+1156 FMTNSITKEK

-1181 LIGLAKKIGAG
+1181 LIGLAKKIGSG
-1192 TLTKQDVADARS
+1192 TLTKQDIADAKS
-1204 SEALALTVKLT
+1204 SQALAPTVIATISNVVKK
-1215 EIGLTEKGIKNIDKA
+1215 GPKKEKVKT
-1230 ISDNKKP
+1230 SKKQ
-1237 KGTKSS
+1237 S
-1243 KEQDDRNIKYRDIF
+1243 KEQEDRNVKYRDIF
-1257 NKKFTVVDPDDPEKR
+1257 NKRFRTMTRED
-1272 ISISQQEYLNYML
+1272 YLNYML
-1285 VDGIKLKDGGT
+1285 VDGVPLNKGGE

-1310 DWIDQVMQLSS
+1310 DWIGQVMQLSS

-1345 IQMTAKN
+1345 TQLTAKN

-1373 AKGASPSN
+1373 AKGAAPAN
-1381 SLEIDAQ
+1381 TVDIDAQ
-1388 VEGRKQFDPVAAEE
+1388 VEGRRQFEPVADEQ
-1402 VNIPEE
+1402 VVIPEE
-1408 LNFTRQSGVLPGSD
+1408 LNFTRASGVLPGSD

-1428 RANELVLGTKLPKLE
+1428 RANELVLSTKLPKLE
-1443 YIRKKKGQPDVV
+1443 YVRKKKGQADVLV
-1455 VNLKDVRAILKNKDS
+1455 SLKDVREIIKNPDNYT
-1470 ISRQEFQQAELD
+1470 RAEYNQAQID
-1482 YTRIIKDFRN
+1482 YSRIIKDFRN
-1492 NIAAQYESILYDNIK
+1492 NIASQYESILYDNIK
-1507 ESLGKGTAGYD
+1507 ESLGRSD
-1518 QRLLD
+1518 ERLLE
-1523 LKNAMVEKLS
+1523 LKNAVVNKLS
-1533 VSDLVAM
+1533 IADLVAM
-1540 ERLSKDKIFTRLD
+1540 ERLSKDKIFAKLD
-1553 RTNLNVNEIPAYEGT
+1553 RKNLNVNEIPAYEGT

-1583 SRLNPSDQAFVDFFK
+1583 TRLDPSPKEFVDFFK

-1617 GTMQVMTEQD
+1617 GTMQVMTEQS

-1662 LSKEVERQFSEIKN
+1662 LSKEVEREFSQMKN

-1687 DKDRLIKLLLDTGY
+1687 DKDKLIKLLLDTGY
-1701 NVGFSNKIKDTKIQ
+1701 NVGFAKDIKETKKQ
-1715 VRSIIESLYADK
+1715 VRSIIEGIYSDN
-1727 LSGPEITKLVNLYSP
+1727 LSRPEITKLVDLYTP
-1742 LINKFGKQIAEYK
+1742 LINKFGKQVAEYK
-1755 SIINFPLK
+1755 GITDFPLK

-1774 NTTLNKFWNLKSID
+1774 STTLNKFWNLK
-1788 PETGKEI
+1788 
-1795 DVNIGDLYDADGRD
+1795 DADGNSISVGNLFTPEGRQR
-1809 HQKSFINVSIPQLI
+1809 QKAFINVSIPKLVN
-1823 KAYKKQE
+1823 AYAKQG
-1830 KTKLDLAIDF
+1830 KSKLDLAADF

-1852 DRNMIYGNEASGI
+1852 KRNMTYGNESGN
-1865 YDTKKEAEAAIKA
+1865 
-1878 LEELKGYKIKESKI
+1878 
-1892 TYQEEGKYQ
+1892 
-1901 GKYRVGGGHVEVFNK
+1901 GGHVEVFNK
-1916 ELLEENFG
+1916 ELIENNFD
-1924 ITSYKSKTTKD
+1924 IVDYKFKTDKS
-1935 GVTTWTLEVVE
+1935 GVTTLEFKMKD
-1946 NGETVTR
+1946 GTTR
-1953 EVIGPKSYPQKT
+1953 EVLSPKRYAQKT
-1965 TMDMVNNNM
+1965 TMDMVTNNM
-1974 SQQEI
+1974 SQKEI

-1984 YSDRAWNFVTTYY
+1984 YSDRAWNFITTYY
-1997 KTVDKMLGT
+1997 KTVDKMLKDK
-2006 TATKQNAAMLMKG
+2006 TATKENAAMLMKG

-2063 SVMNLI
+2063 SVMNLM

-2086 KDSYQVG
+2086 KESYQVG
-2093 VIAKGFDDNFGNF
+2093 VISKGFDDNFGNF

-2112 LTYQYGDT
+2112 LTYQYGDS

-2139 NIQTGKIVKESIA
+2139 NIQTGKIVKESVG

-2160 KQAKAANVT
+2160 KQAKTANVT
-2169 NLSNNVVKTSM
+2169 NLSNNVVKMSM

-2217 DTAYVI
+2217 NTAYVI

-2244 IVYNSLTNLIKNNSN
+2244 VVYNSLTNLIKNNSN

-2271 KSRVKLYNKM
+2271 KSRVKLYDTLLKR
-2281 LEKLGVDLGWETDIY
+2281 LGADLGWETDIY

-2304 QGYDYELA
+2304 AGYDYELA
-2312 RPEGQ
+2312 RPEGM
-2317 VSTPVKA
+2317 VSTPAKA

-2343 DNARKLNPPV
+2343 NNARKLNVPV
-2353 KKIRIFDFDDTLA
+2353 KKIRVFDFDDTLA
-2366 RSNSKVFAIKNGE
+2366 TTESDVLFTAPDGTKGSLN
-2379 RIEMSAEEFASNGAQ
+2379 AEEFATQGKALLDQ
-2394 MLTDGYTFDFTDFNI
+2394 GYKFDFSEFNK
-2409 VRDGKPGPL
+2409 VTKGKPGPL

-2429 GTEDVFVLTARAPES
+2429 GTEDVFVLTARAPEA
-2444 QGPIKKFLDSVGL
+2444 QVAIKEFLDSVGL
-2457 NIPLSNITGL
+2457 NLPLKNITGL
-2467 GNSTGDAKA
+2467 GNSTGAAKA
-2476 KWVVNKAA
+2476 NWLVNKAA

-2495 AYQNVKAV
+2495 ALQNVEAV
-2503 RDAMQVIDVKSKV
+2503 RDAMSVLDVKSKV
-2516 QQAKMSLESDINED
+2516 QQAKMSLEADINED
-2530 FNKIVEEATGIRSE
+2530 FNRIVEEATGIRRE

-2569 AEDFLGLIYPI
+2569 AEDFLGLLYPI
-2580 LPKGAKGDSAMK
+2580 LPKGAKGESAMK
-2592 WFKERLMDPYTR
+2592 WFQERLLNPYTR
-2604 ASNNLSTFRKNM
+2604 ATNNLSTFRKNM

-2662 SKGDTKEL
+2662 SKTDTKEL
-2670 LDIIEANQNLK
+2670 LDIVNANQTLK
-2681 TFANEIMKLN
+2681 TFADEIMKLN
-2691 KTFEYN
+2691 KSFEYN
-2697 APSEGWLAG
+2697 PPSEGWLAG
-2706 TITTDLIDGVNKNVR
+2706 TITTDLIDGVNKGVR
-2721 RKYLEEWQ
+2721 KKYLEEWQ
-2729 ANVDVVFSQE
+2729 RNVDVIFSQE

-2751 YVEALKNVL
+2751 YVESLRNIL
-2760 ERMKQGKNRLATGN
+2760 ERMKQGKNRLSTGN
-2774 RLSNRILD
+2774 RLSNKILD

-2816 PIQAGKAFANQKQ
+2816 PYKAGKAFANQKQ
-2829 YWSDFMMLM
+2829 YWSDFMRLM

-2851 INISENE
+2851 INIAENE

-2869 AQAAISYIL
+2869 AQAAIAYIL
-2878 SKGYAPTQFADSFA
+2878 QKGYAPTQFADSFA

-2900 FRNRSAD
+2900 FRNRVDD
-2907 LMKNNPEMTQKEAD
+2907 LRKNENMTLEQAEAR
-2921 AQAML
+2921 AL
-2926 EFREKAEESQ
+2926 IEFREKAEESQ

-2993 YGVVQNLMFNMLQQ
+2993 YGVVQNLIFNMLQQ
-3007 AVFALAFNSED
+3007 AVFALAANNED
-3018 DEEKENKK
+3018 DDEKEVEK
-3026 AIGVANGMADSI
+3026 AIDVANGMADSI

-3050 VMKNFLLD
+3050 VAKNFLLD

-3084 SSKISKLR
+3084 SSKISKVR
-3092 QAAWQMDSK
+3092 QAAWQLDSK

-3116 GYEAGT
+3116 GYEATT
-3122 KVISAVTNVPLDR
+3122 KVVSAVTNVPLDR
-3135 LLLKMQNI
+3135 VLLKMKNI
-3143 EAAIDEETEW
+3143 EAAMDEETEW

-3159 LAGWPEWQINPDA
+3159 LAGWPEWQINPDSK
-3172 KGSDGKKKP
+3172 KGSAETAKKQVYEFP
-3181 IKIKTLEEKLK
+3181 LK
-3192 EQSNMKSF
+3192 KSSITSQ

>member
-1 MNKIYIVDGVQY
+1 MEEIYIVNG
-13 NVAPNR
+13 
-19 EEEFLKEFP
+19 EEFSLSSLQANADESEMDLQEYLSTIGAELKG
-28 SATLEE
+28 STDQVEE
-34 QVEKQEAT
+34 VEKQEAT
-42 EDTANF
+42 AEAAKF
-48 VAEDEAALE
+48 VAEDEAAIE
-57 SMSTDLTSDNV
+57 SMNTDLTSETV
-68 LSDYDSEVKKINL
+68 LSDYDSEVQKINL
-81 SYDEEISNIDVTE
+81 SYDEEIKNLDVTE
-94 SDKELYSSFVVDE
+94 ADKKDYSEFVVDE
-107 NVIETKTKQLNE
+107 SVVDTKTKQLNE
-119 QRLKDL
+119 QRKKSL
-125 ALAEQKRDDKQLLSD
+125 ALAEQKRNDRQLLAD

-162 ETFKSEDYG
+162 ETFKSNDYG
-171 ATADAL
+171 ATVDAL
-177 KTMYRDYDFKVNS
+177 KTMYPDYSFEIETRGDILGF
-190 SGGYDLGTLLFGST
+190 GGYDAG
-204 DLSITMTAPNGNEKV
+204 IKMTASNGDTQ
-219 LKPLQ
+219 LI
-224 GQGMSAFGFEPKSNT
+224 SPKAITLDDVGKKDRT
-239 TQFKSDIIEFIDNNG
+239 TAMKSDIIKFVDTHG
-254 YDAKLYDQ
+254 YDAKLYEQ
-262 VDKEISEETKRINS
+262 VDKEISEETKKINN
-276 IVNVTDTEAAE
+276 IVNVTDAEVAE
-287 IEKET
+287 IEKES
-292 ESIDLFEPYTE
+292 ERIDLFEPYTE
-303 DVAIYGGGPTAMGD
+303 DVQIYGGSTFAMGD
-317 FMVQETKQVVV
+317 FQVKETRQVVV

-344 TRAIANKKRSID
+344 ARAIANKKRSID
-356 DQLPAATED
+356 NQLPAATED
-365 EIKNTARKILYND
+365 EIENAARKILYNK

-398 MQGILK
+398 MQGVLK
-404 AYKAVEEDKSF
+404 AYKAVEEDRSF
-415 KTAAGW
+415 KKAAGL

-427 ELADF
+427 ELADY

-442 IVEDFEK
+442 VVEDFEK
-449 IYIDGTKQFVVEEG
+449 IYSDNSKQFIIEEG
-463 QETMKLRNGKIVPKE
+463 QEAIELRNGKTVPKE
-478 AFNKYLTSSKNL
+478 VFDKYLTSSKNL

-505 IETDNLKSIDA
+505 TETDKLKSIDA

-521 RRDYNTW
+521 GRDYNTW

-538 FASIGGGIAYGVGK
+538 FASIGGGLAYGVGK
-552 VIQGAVYVTGSG
+552 VIQGGTYFMEDYDG
-564 PQSDMASSAV
+564 PRTKSEAV
-574 GDFLDETATK
+574 GDFLDETATR
-584 FTDWKNMSR
+584 FTDWKNVSR

-614 RFMTQEMGQQLPI
+614 RFITQEMGQQLPI

-658 DLRSGFERNEAIKFG
+658 DLRSGFERNELVKFG

-699 YLKASGGRN
+699 YLKAAGGES
-708 LLDFKDAIKRTWQE
+708 LLNFNQAIKQTWKE
-722 QGVKTLLFPF
+722 QGKRILIQDPLSE
-732 ADAALESV
+732 AV

-780 MYGMALQRFSDPKKY
+780 MYGMALQKFSDPKKY
-795 SEYNNNIKNISEI
+795 DEYNNVIKDVSSINKLLKNDLISESSKEI
-808 NSALAGN
+808 LRKKKADLETKSQDILKGVV
-815 LLSEGDRKILEKN
+815 SEMEN
-828 KLNLQKDADNILADM
+828 N
-843 FYYMQDKMG
+843 MG

-864 DQAEMQI
+864 EQEALKKQAQNI
-871 EAKKL
+871 YNDPGLSKDKKQEL
-876 LENKSISEDL
+876 LNDL
-886 KSENLKT
+886 KEK
-893 LKKEFDSIQQMR
+893 FDATQYAR
-905 NLFRNGKAF
+905 DLFRNNKAF
-914 KNTFSLLKNSNPDR
+914 KNTFKLLEQTDPDR
-928 YNSIMEEA
+928 YNSIMADA
-936 KEKIRVNKNENPDF
+936 KEKIRIKKNENPDF

-964 YIEQVILDKV
+964 YTEQVILDKV
-974 AAAQNSYGVDIQVA
+974 AAAQNSYGVSVNVA
-988 KTNAEALDIVKQEEK
+988 NTNAEAIELVKNAENLSEEDK
-1003 RLTEI
+1003 S
-1008 VENDASLSNAKKQQ
+1008 A
-1022 QLQQIRQN
+1022 QIK
-1030 TANQVESI
+1030 SI
-1038 KDGKLN
+1038 KDGTLN
-1044 GLDDING
+1044 GLDNING
-1051 KQFVILENSIK
+1051 QQFIILENSVK
-1062 NDRTSIGVHEPGHE
+1062 NDRTSIGVHEPGHA
-1076 VFKKILKTRDGDFR
+1076 VFKEILQTGDGDFSQLAGS
-1090 ILESAITDY
+1090 ISDY
-1099 LSKTDPDM
+1099 LGKQDPDM
-1107 LNSILLKRSASVSDK
+1107 LNVVRQKMSVGATPK
-1122 IGSEEFVIEFL
+1122 IQAEEFVIEFL

-1142 FKQKKNKRLASLFG
+1142 FNQKKNRKLASLFG
-1156 FMTNNITKEK
+1156 FMSNNTTKEK

-1171 FKGETDAVNF
+1171 FKGETDAVSF
-1181 LIGLAKKIGAG
+1181 LVGLAKKISTG
-1192 TLTKQDVADARS
+1192 TLTEQDVADARS
-1204 SEALALTVKLT
+1204 SEALAPTVLAA
-1215 EIGLTEKGIKNIDKA
+1215 INSVVSKGPKKE
-1230 ISDNKKP
+1230 KP
-1237 KGTKSS
+1237 KTS

-1257 NKKFTVVDPDDPEKR
+1257 NKKFTVVDPEDPEKR

-1285 VDGIKLKDGGT
+1285 VDGKKFDNKTKKGGV

-1310 DWIDQVMQLSS
+1310 DWIDQIMQLSS

-1443 YIRKKKGQPDVV
+1443 YTRKKKGQPDVV

-1470 ISRQEFQQAELD
+1470 ISRKDFQQAELD

-1507 ESLGKGTAGYD
+1507 ESLGKSD
-1518 QRLLD
+1518 ERLLE
-1523 LKNAMVEKLS
+1523 LKDAVVNKLS
-1533 VSDLVAM
+1533 IADLVAM

-1553 RTNLNVNEIPAYEGT
+1553 KTNLNVNEIPSYEGT

-1583 SRLNPSDQAFVDFFK
+1583 TRLDPSPKEFVDFFK

-1701 NVGFSNKIKDTKIQ
+1701 NVGFSNKIKDTKVQ

-1727 LSGPEITKLVNLYSP
+1727 LSKPEITKLVDLYTP
-1742 LINKFGKQIAEYK
+1742 LINKFGKQVVEYEG
-1755 SIINFPLK
+1755 ITDFPLK

-1774 NTTLNKFWNLKSID
+1774 NTTLNKFWNLK
-1788 PETGKEI
+1788 
-1795 DVNIGDLYDADGRD
+1795 DADGNSISVGNLFTSEGRQR
-1809 HQKSFINVSIPQLI
+1809 QKAFINVSIPILVNE
-1823 KAYKKQE
+1823 YKKQG
-1830 KTKLDLAIDF
+1830 KSKLDLAADF

-1852 DRNMIYGNEASGI
+1852 KRNMTYGNESG
-1865 YDTKKEAEAAIKA
+1865 D
-1878 LEELKGYKIKESKI
+1878 
-1892 TYQEEGKYQ
+1892 
-1901 GKYRVGGGHVEVFNK
+1901 GGHVEVFNK
-1916 ELLEENFG
+1916 ELIESNFDIVDYKFKTDKKSGVTSLEF
-1924 ITSYKSKTTKD
+1924 KMKD
-1935 GVTTWTLEVVE
+1935 GS
-1946 NGETVTR
+1946 TR
-1953 EVIGPKSYPQKT
+1953 EVLAPKRYAQKT
-1965 TMDMVNNNM
+1965 TMDMVTNNM
-1974 SQQEI
+1974 SQKEV

-1984 YSDRAWNFVTTYY
+1984 YSDRAWNFITTYY
-1997 KTVDKMLGT
+1997 KTTDKMLKDKSI
-2006 TATKQNAAMLMKG
+2006 TATKENAAMLMKG

-2063 SVMNLI
+2063 SVMNLM

-2093 VIAKGFDDNFGNF
+2093 VISKGFDDNFGNF

-2139 NIQTGKIVKESIA
+2139 NIQTGKIVKESVG
-2152 PAKLWNSV
+2152 PAKLWNSIQ
-2160 KQAKAANVT
+2160 QAKASNEQD
-2169 NLSNNVVKTSM
+2169 LSNDVVKM
-2180 ESYEDLNFKTDELG
+2180 
-2194 NMSAKFKVGN
+2194 
-2204 KNYNIDFYPVDIE
+2204 
-2217 DTAYVI
+2217 
-2223 EFDQDNKQGITGSGN
+2223 
-2238 AFKTMG
+2238 
-2244 IVYNSLTNLIKNNSN
+2244 
-2259 VETVEFSALAKD
+2259 
-2271 KSRVKLYNKM
+2271 
-2281 LEKLGVDLGWETDIY
+2281 
-2296 TVESFGKL
+2296 
-2304 QGYDYELA
+2304 
-2312 RPEGQ
+2312 
-2317 VSTPVKA
+2317 

-2333 NYAATVDAAL
+2333 GYAATVDEAL
-2343 DNARKLNPPV
+2343 NVGRKLNAPI

-2366 RSNSKVFAIKNGE
+2366 RSNSKVFAIKSGE
-2379 RIEMSAEEFASNGAQ
+2379 RVEMSAEEFANNGAQ
-2394 MLTDGYTFDFTDFNI
+2394 MLADGYNFDFTDFNI

-2444 QGPIKKFLDSVGL
+2444 QGPIKDFLDSVGL

-2467 GNSTGDAKA
+2467 GNSTGAAKA
-2476 KWVVNKAA
+2476 KWVVEKAA

-2503 RDAMQVIDVKSKV
+2503 RDAMSVLDVKSKV
-2516 QQAKMSLESDINED
+2516 QQAKMSLEQDINKD
-2530 FNKIVEEATGIRSE
+2530 FNDIVQQATGIRSE

-2556 AKKGR
+2556 AKKGK

-2580 LPKGAKGDSAMK
+2580 LPKGKKGDSAIK

-2604 ASNNLSTFRKNM
+2604 AQNNLSTFRKNM
-2616 FEDFKKLK
+2616 MEDFKKLK

-2631 DLKKT
+2631 DLKET

-2647 RVYIWNKQGMSVPGL
+2647 RVYIWNKQGMPIPGL
-2662 SKGDTKEL
+2662 SKTDTKEL
-2670 LDIIEANQNLK
+2670 LDIIESKPNLK
-2681 TFANEIMKLN
+2681 EFGDQIIKLN
-2691 KTFEYN
+2691 KNFGYV

-2729 ANVDVVFSQE
+2729 ANVDVIFSQE
-2739 NLNKLEAAYGTK
+2739 NINKLEAAFGTK
-2751 YVEALKNVL
+2751 YVESLKNVL

-2774 RLSNRILD
+2774 RLSNKILD

-2803 LSSANFINWSFNN
+2803 ISSINFINWSFNN
-2816 PIQAGKAFANQKQ
+2816 PIKAGKAFANQAQ
-2829 YWSDFMMLM
+2829 YWKDFKFLM
-2838 NSDFLVDRRNGMR
+2838 NSDFLVDRRNGLR

-2869 AQAAISYIL
+2869 AQAAIAYIL
-2878 SKGYAPTQFADSFA
+2878 QKGYAPTQFADSFA
-2892 IALGGATY
+2892 IATGGAMFY
-2900 FRNRSAD
+2900 RNRIND
-2907 LMKNNPEMTQKEAD
+2907 LMENEGKTEAEAKE
-2921 AQAML
+2921 QAML

-2976 LAAGRGDNKA
+2976 LANGRGDNKT

-2993 YGVVQNLMFNMLQQ
+2993 YGVLQNLIFNALQQ
-3007 AVFALAFNSED
+3007 AVFALGFNSED
-3018 DEEKENKK
+3018 DDEAETKK
-3026 AIGVANGMADSI
+3026 AIGVANGMADSL

-3050 VMKNFLLD
+3050 VAKNFLLD

-3084 SSKISKLR
+3084 SSKISRLR
-3092 QAAWQMDSK
+3092 AAAWQMDSK

-3116 GYEAGT
+3116 GYDAAT
-3122 KVISAVTNVPLDR
+3122 KVVSAVTNVPLDR
-3135 LLLKMQNI
+3135 LLLKMKNI
-3143 EAAIDEETEW
+3143 DAALDEETEW

-3159 LAGWPEWQINPDA
+3159 LAGWPEWQI
-3172 KGSDGKKKP
+3172 KGKPSKKSSKPKRKGP
-3181 IKIKTLEEKLK
+3181 IKYPVIL
-3192 EQSNMKSF
+3192 

>member
-1 MNKIYIVDGVQY
+1 MEEIYIVNG
-13 NVAPNR
+13 
-19 EEEFLKEFP
+19 EEFSLSSLQANADESEMDLQEYLSTIGAELKG
-28 SATLEE
+28 STDQVEE
-34 QVEKQEAT
+34 VEKQEAT
-42 EDTANF
+42 KNAADF

-57 SMSTDLTSDNV
+57 SMNTDLTSETV
-68 LSDYDSEVKKINL
+68 LSDYDSEVQKINL
-81 SYDEEISNIDVTE
+81 NYDEEISNLDVTE
-94 SDKELYSSFVVDE
+94 ADKKEYSSFDVEDNVVD
-107 NVIETKTKQLNE
+107 TKTNQLND
-119 QRLKDL
+119 QRTKDL
-125 ALAEQKRDDKQLLSD
+125 ALAEQKRNDRQLLAD
-140 SKNPETSSGRGIHDW
+140 SKNPETSSGRGIHNW
-155 LDNESTT
+155 LDNEGTT
-162 ETFKSEDYG
+162 ETFSQYEKMNRGDYG
-171 ATADAL
+171 ATVDAL
-177 KTMYRDYDFKVNS
+177 KTMYPDYGFKIADENKFLGFDI
-190 SGGYDLGTLLFGST
+190 GGGTNVG
-204 DLSITMTAPNGNEKV
+204 ITMTAPNGETKFISDIKDGV
-219 LKPLQ
+219 D
-224 GQGMSAFGFEPKSNT
+224 GEIGSGST
-239 TQFKSDIIEFIDNNG
+239 TKMKSDIIKFVDTHG
-254 YDAKLYDQ
+254 YDAKLYDEA
-262 VDKEISEETKRINS
+262 DKKISEETKRINS
-276 IVNVTDTEAAE
+276 IVNVTDEEAAK
-287 IEKET
+287 IEQET
-292 ESIDLFEPYTE
+292 QNPDLFAPEQKRAMVFGGSTFAMGSFDVTENKQVTVEPY
-303 DVAIYGGGPTAMGD
+303 
-317 FMVQETKQVVV
+317 K
-328 NPYEK
+328 K
-333 ELDAAEKMLND
+333 ELNQAEKMLNEA
-344 TRAIANKKRSID
+344 RAIANKKRSID
-356 DQLPAATED
+356 NQLPAATED
-365 EIKNTARKILYND
+365 EIKTAARKILYNQ

-404 AYKAVEEDKSF
+404 AYKAVEEDRSF
-415 KTAAGW
+415 KKAAGW

-427 ELADF
+427 QLADY

-442 IVEDFEK
+442 VVEDFEK
-449 IYIDGTKQFVVEEG
+449 IYSDNSKQFIIEEG
-463 QETMKLRNGKIVPKE
+463 QEAMQLRNGKTVPKE
-478 AFNKYLTSSKNL
+478 SFDKYLTSSKNL

-505 IETDNLKSIDA
+505 TETDKLKSIDA

-528 SKFQYNVGSG
+528 NKFQYNVGSG
-538 FASIGGGIAYGVGK
+538 FASIGGGLAYGVGK
-552 VIQGAVYVTGSG
+552 IVQGGTYFMEDYDG
-564 PQSDMASSAV
+564 PRTKSEAV

-614 RFMTQEMGQQLPI
+614 RFITQEMGQQLPI

-658 DLRSGFERNEAIKFG
+658 DLRSGFERNELVKFG

-699 YLKASGGRN
+699 YLKSAGGES
-708 LLDFKDAIKRTWQE
+708 LLNFNQAIKQTWKEEGKRILIQDPLSE
-722 QGVKTLLFPF
+722 
-732 ADAALESV
+732 AV

-780 MYGMALQRFSDPKKY
+780 MYGMALQKFSDPKKY
-795 SEYNNNIKNISEI
+795 DEYNNTIKDIASINKLLKNDLISESSKEI
-808 NSALAGN
+808 L
-815 LLSEGDRKILEKN
+815 RKKKVELETKGQDVLKN
-828 KLNLQKDADNILADM
+828 MVDNM
-843 FYYMQDKMG
+843 ENNMG

-864 DQAEMQI
+864 QQ
-871 EAKKL
+871 EALKMEAQNIYNDPGLSKDKKQEL
-876 LENKSISEDL
+876 LNDL
-886 KSENLKT
+886 KEK
-893 LKKEFDSIQQMR
+893 FDATQYAR
-905 NLFRNGKAF
+905 DLFRNNKAF
-914 KNTFSLLKNSNPDR
+914 KNNFKLLKQTNPDK
-928 YNSIMEEA
+928 YNAIMADA
-936 KEKIRVNKNENPDF
+936 KEKIRIKKNENPDF

-964 YIEQVILDKV
+964 YTEQVILDKV
-974 AAAQNSYGVDIQVA
+974 AAAQNSYGVSVKVA
-988 KTNAEALDIVKQEEK
+988 NTNAEAIELVKNAENLSEEDK
-1003 RLTEI
+1003 
-1008 VENDASLSNAKKQQ
+1008 AS
-1022 QLQQIRQN
+1022 QIQ
-1030 TANQVESI
+1030 AI
-1038 KDGKLN
+1038 KEGKLN
-1044 GLDDING
+1044 GLDNING
-1051 KQFVILENSIK
+1051 QQFVILENSIK
-1062 NDRTSIGVHEPGHE
+1062 NDRTSIGVHEPGHA
-1076 VFKKILKTRDGDFR
+1076 VFKEILQTGDGDFSQ
-1090 ILESAITDY
+1090 LTSAITDY
-1099 LSKTDPDM
+1099 LGKEDLDM
-1107 LNSILLKRSASVSDK
+1107 LNVIRLKMSNGATAKVQA
-1122 IGSEEFVIEFL
+1122 EEFVIEFL

-1142 FKQKKNKRLASLFG
+1142 FNQKKNRKLASLFG
-1156 FMTNNITKEK
+1156 FMTNNITGGK
-1166 GFEVN
+1166 GFEVS
-1171 FKGETDAVNF
+1171 FKGETDAVSF
-1181 LIGLAKKIGAG
+1181 LVGLAKKIGAG
-1192 TLTKQDVADARS
+1192 TLTEQDVADARS
-1204 SEALALTVKLT
+1204 SEALAPTVLATINSIVSK
-1215 EIGLTEKGIKNIDKA
+1215 GPKKEKVK
-1230 ISDNKKP
+1230 
-1237 KGTKSS
+1237 TS
-1243 KEQDDRNIKYRDIF
+1243 KEQEDRNVKYTDIF
-1257 NKKFTVVDPDDPEKR
+1257 NKKFRTMTRED
-1272 ISISQQEYLNYML
+1272 YLNYML
-1285 VDGIKLKDGGT
+1285 VDGVPLNKGGE

-1310 DWIDQVMQLSS
+1310 DWIGQVMQLSS

-1345 IQMTAKN
+1345 TQLTAKN

-1373 AKGASPSN
+1373 AKGAAPSN

-1507 ESLGKGTAGYD
+1507 ESLGKSD
-1518 QRLLD
+1518 ERLLE
-1523 LKNAMVEKLS
+1523 LKDAVVNKLS
-1533 VSDLVAM
+1533 IADLVAM
-1540 ERLSKDKIFTRLD
+1540 ERLSKNKILAKLD
-1553 RTNLNVNEIPAYEGT
+1553 RKNLNVNEIPAYEGT

-1583 SRLNPSDQAFVDFFK
+1583 TRLDPSPKEFVDFFK

-1617 GTMQVMTEQD
+1617 GTMQVMTEQS

-1701 NVGFSNKIKDTKIQ
+1701 NVGFAKDIKKTKGQ
-1715 VRSIIESLYADK
+1715 VRSIVESLYGDK
-1727 LSGPEITKLVNLYSP
+1727 LSKPEITKLVNLYSP
-1742 LINKFGKQIAEYK
+1742 LVNKFGRQISEYK
-1755 SIINFPLK
+1755 AITNFPLK
-1763 SYIDGSLNADE
+1763 EYIDGSLNPEE
-1774 NTTLNKFWNLKSID
+1774 NAALNAFWNLKSID

-1795 DVNIGDLYDADGRD
+1795 DVNVGNLYTADGLQN
-1809 HQKSFINVSIPQLI
+1809 QKAFINVSIDKLVEL
-1823 KAYKKQE
+1823 YKNQE

-1852 DRNMIYGNEASGI
+1852 DRKMIYGNDAAGD
-1865 YDTKKEAEAAIKA
+1865 YNTKKEAQEAIDNSKYKLGEIK
-1878 LEELKGYKIKESKI
+1878 KRDDGR
-1892 TYQEEGKYQ
+1892 
-1901 GKYRVGGGHVEVFNK
+1901 YRVSGGHVEVFNK
-1916 ELLEENFG
+1916 ELLEANFG
-1924 ITSYKSKTTKD
+1924 ITSYKSKTKD

-1953 EVIGPKSYPQKT
+1953 EVIGPKKYPQET
-1965 TMDMVNNNM
+1965 TMDMVTNNM

-1979 DGRND
+1979 DGRNE

-1997 KTVDKMLGT
+1997 E
-2006 TATKQNAAMLMKG
+2006 ATNQMIKDEIATNINAAMLMKS
-2019 FNDNMKGPMRAAGR
+2019 FNDNMKGPLRAAGR
-2033 LTYVPTNIDTKGYN
+2033 LTYVPTNIDTKGFN
-2047 SKNVGKL
+2047 NKNIKKL

-2063 SVMNLI
+2063 SKMNLL
-2069 IADAIFGKN
+2069 IADVIFNNN
-2078 KEISLSKL
+2078 KDVTLNKL
-2086 KDSYQVG
+2086 KESYQVG
-2093 VIAKGFDDNFGNF
+2093 IITKGFNDNFGRF
-2106 FKASMP
+2106 FQDTMP
-2112 LTYQYGDT
+2112 FTYQYGDN

-2160 KQAKAANVT
+2160 KQAKASNEVD
-2169 NLSNNVVKTSM
+2169 LSNNVVKMSM
-2180 ESYEDLNFKTDELG
+2180 ESYKDLDFKSDEVG

-2238 AFKTMG
+2238 AFETMG
-2244 IVYNSLTNLIKNNSN
+2244 VVYNSLTSLIKNNPN

-2271 KSRVKLYNKM
+2271 KSRVRLYNTM
-2281 LEKLGVDLGWETDIY
+2281 LKKLGADLGWETDIY
-2296 TVESFGKL
+2296 TVEIFGKL
-2304 QGYDYELA
+2304 SGYDYELA

-2467 GNSTGDAKA
+2467 GQSTGAAKA
-2476 KWVVNKAA
+2476 KWVVEKAA

-2503 RDAMQVIDVKSKV
+2503 RDAMSVLDVKSKV
-2516 QQAKMSLESDINED
+2516 QQAKMSLEQDINKD
-2530 FNKIVEEATGIRSE
+2530 FNDIVQEATGIRSQ

-2556 AKKGR
+2556 AKKGK

-2580 LPKGAKGDSAMK
+2580 LPKGKKGDSAMK
-2592 WFKERLMDPYTR
+2592 WFKNRLMDPYTR
-2604 ASNNLSTFRKNM
+2604 AQNNLSTFRKNM
-2616 FEDFKKLK
+2616 MEDFKKLK

-2647 RVYIWNKQGMSVPGL
+2647 RVYIWNKQGMPIPGL
-2662 SKGDTKEL
+2662 SQADTKEL
-2670 LDIIEANQNLK
+2670 LDIIESKPNLK
-2681 TFANEIMKLN
+2681 EFGDQIIKLN
-2691 KTFEYN
+2691 KNFGYV

-2729 ANVDVVFSQE
+2729 GNVDIIFSQE
-2739 NLNKLEAAYGTK
+2739 NINKLEAAFGTK
-2751 YVEALKNVL
+2751 YVESLKNVL

-2803 LSSANFINWSFNN
+2803 ISSVNFINWNFNN
-2816 PIQAGKAFANQKQ
+2816 PIKAGKAFANQSQ
-2829 YWSDFMMLM
+2829 YWKDFKFLM
-2838 NSDFLVDRRNGMR
+2838 NSDFLVDRRNGLR

-2869 AQAAISYIL
+2869 AQAAIAYIL
-2878 SKGYAPTQFADSFA
+2878 QKGYAPTQFADSFA
-2892 IALGGATY
+2892 IATGGATFY
-2900 FRNRSAD
+2900 RNRIID
-2907 LMKNNPEMTQKEAD
+2907 LMKNEGKTEAEAKE
-2921 AQAML
+2921 QAML

-2976 LAAGRGDNKA
+2976 LANGRGDAKT

-2993 YGVVQNLMFNMLQQ
+2993 YGVVQNVIFNALQQ
-3007 AVFALAFNSED
+3007 AVFALGFNSED
-3018 DEEKENKK
+3018 DDEAETKK

-3038 LRGLGM
+3038 LRGMGM

-3058 IYERSGRKRPE
+3058 IYQRSGRKRPE
-3069 YVDSIYKLLQFSPPI
+3069 YTDSIYKLLQFSPPI
-3084 SSKISKLR
+3084 SSKISRLR
-3092 QAAWQMDSK
+3092 AAAWQMDSK
-3101 KRRKKAMEDFGLDNP
+3101 KRRKQAMEDFGLDNP
-3116 GYEAGT
+3116 GYDAAT
-3122 KVISAVTNVPLDR
+3122 KVVSAVTNVPLDR
-3135 LLLKMQNI
+3135 LLLKMKNI
-3143 EAAIDEETEW
+3143 DAALDEETEW

-3159 LAGWPEWQINPDA
+3159 IAGWPEWQI
-3172 KGSDGKKKP
+3172 KGKPSKKSSKPKRKGP
-3181 IKIKTLEEKLK
+3181 IKYPVIL
-3192 EQSNMKSF
+3192 

>member
-1 MNKIYIVDGVQY
+1 MNKIYIVDGVRY

-19 EEEFLKEFP
+19 EEEFLEKFP
-28 SATLEE
+28 TATLGE
-34 QVEKQEAT
+34 QVEEQE
-42 EDTANF
+42 TAEETAINL
-48 VAEDEAALE
+48 AQEDEAVLE
-57 SMSTDLTSDNV
+57 SMDTDLTAENV
-68 LSDYDSEVKKINL
+68 LSDYDTEIKNINL
-81 SYDEEISNIDVTE
+81 SYDEQISNLDVTE
-94 SDKELYSSFVVDE
+94 SDKELYSSYVVDE
-107 NVIETKTKQLNE
+107 NVVDTKTKQLNE

-125 ALAEQKRDDKQLLSD
+125 ALAEQKRNDRQLLAN

-162 ETFKSEDYG
+162 ETFSQYEKMNGGDYG
-171 ATADAL
+171 ATVDAL
-177 KTMYRDYDFKVNS
+177 KTMYPDYGFEIADENKFFGFDI
-190 SGGYDLGTLLFGST
+190 GGGTNVG
-204 DLSITMTAPNGNEKV
+204 ITMTAPNGE
-219 LKPLQ
+219 
-224 GQGMSAFGFEPKSNT
+224 T
-239 TQFKSDIIEFIDNNG
+239 TFISDVKDGVDGDIGSGSVTKMKSDIIKFVDTNG
-254 YDAKLYDQ
+254 YDAKLYDET
-262 VDKEISEETKRINS
+262 DKKISEETKRINS
-276 IVNVTDTEAAE
+276 IVNVTDAEAAE
-287 IEKET
+287 IEKES
-292 ESIDLFEPYTE
+292 ERIDLFEPYTE

-317 FMVQETKQVVV
+317 FMVQQTKQVVV

-333 ELDAAEKMLND
+333 ELNAAEKMLND
-344 TRAIANKKRSID
+344 ARAVENKKRSID
-356 DQLPAATED
+356 DQLPAATEA
-365 EIKNTARKILYND
+365 EIKDAARKIIYNK
-378 KYNQLQDDKW
+378 KYNKLQDDKW
-388 TDYLEENDDE
+388 TDYLEANDDE

-404 AYKAVEEDKSF
+404 AYKAVEEDRSF
-415 KTAAGW
+415 KKAAGL

-427 ELADF
+427 ELADY

-449 IYIDGTKQFVVEEG
+449 IYLDNSKQFIIEEG
-463 QETMKLRNGKIVPKE
+463 QEAIKLRNGKTVSKE
-478 AFNKYLTSSKNL
+478 AFDKYLTSSKNL

-505 IETDNLKSIDA
+505 AETDNLKNIDA

-521 RRDYNTW
+521 RRDYNSW

-538 FASIGGGIAYGVGK
+538 FASIGAGLAYGVGK
-552 VIQGAVYVTGSG
+552 VIQGGTYLAEEISG
-564 PQSDMASSAV
+564 DKTLEEENIVSKSI
-574 GDFLDETATK
+574 GGLLDETATR

-658 DLRSGFERNEAIKFG
+658 DLRSGFERNELVKFG

-699 YLKASGGRN
+699 YLSAAGGES
-708 LLDFKDAIKRTWQE
+708 LLNFNQAIKQTWKE
-722 QGVKTLLFPF
+722 QGKRILIQDPLSE
-732 ADAALESV
+732 AV

-780 MYGMALQRFSDPKKY
+780 MYGMALQKFSDPKKY
-795 SEYNNNIKNISEI
+795 DEYNNVIKDVSSINKLLKNDLISESSKEI
-808 NSALAGN
+808 LRKKKADLEAKSQDILKGMV
-815 LLSEGDRKILEKN
+815 SEMEN
-828 KLNLQKDADNILADM
+828 N
-843 FYYMQDKMG
+843 MG

-864 DQAEMQI
+864 EQEALKKQAQDI
-871 EAKKL
+871 YNDPGLSKDKKQEL
-876 LENKSISEDL
+876 LNDL
-886 KSENLKT
+886 KEK
-893 LKKEFDSIQQMR
+893 FDATQYAR
-905 NLFRNGKAF
+905 DLFRNNKAF
-914 KNTFSLLKNSNPDR
+914 KNTFKLLEQTDPDR
-928 YNSIMEEA
+928 YNSIMADA
-936 KEKIRVNKNENPDF
+936 KEKIRIKKNENPDF

-964 YIEQVILDKV
+964 YTEQVILDKV
-974 AAAQNSYGVDIQVA
+974 ASAQNSYGVDIRIA
-988 KTNAEALDIVKQEEK
+988 KTNAEAIDLVKNA
-1003 RLTEI
+1003 
-1008 VENDASLSNAKKQQ
+1008 ENLSEQDKAA
-1022 QLQQIRQN
+1022 QIQ
-1030 TANQVESI
+1030 AI
-1038 KDGKLN
+1038 KDGTLN
-1044 GLDDING
+1044 GLDNING
-1051 KQFVILENSIK
+1051 QQFVILENSVK
-1062 NDRTSIGVHEPGHE
+1062 NDRTSIGIHEPGHA
-1076 VFKKILKTRDGDFR
+1076 VFKEILQTGDGDFSQ
-1090 ILESAITDY
+1090 LAQAISDY
-1099 LSKTDPDM
+1099 LGKEDIDM
-1107 LNSILLKRSASVSDK
+1107 LNVIRQKMSVGATTK
-1122 IGSEEFVIEFL
+1122 IQAEEFVIEFL

-1142 FKQKKNKRLASLFG
+1142 FNQKKNKKLASLFG
-1156 FMTNNITKEK
+1156 FMSNNTTKEK

-1171 FKGETDAVNF
+1171 FKGETDAVSF
-1181 LIGLAKKIGAG
+1181 LVGLAKKIGTG
-1192 TLTKQDVADARS
+1192 TLTEQDIADARS
-1204 SEALALTVKLT
+1204 SEALAPTVLST
-1215 EIGLTEKGIKNIDKA
+1215 INSIVSKGPKKQ
-1230 ISDNKKP
+1230 KP
-1237 KGTKSS
+1237 KTS
-1243 KEQDDRNIKYRDIF
+1243 KEQEDRNIKYRDIF
-1257 NKKFTVVDPDDPEKR
+1257 DKTFRTMTRDDYEK
-1272 ISISQQEYLNYML
+1272 YML
-1285 VDGIKLKDGGT
+1285 VDGVKLRDGGT

-1310 DWIDQVMQLSS
+1310 DWIDQVMQLSG
-1321 FDAELAMTTIT
+1321 FDPELAMTTIT

-1345 IQMTAKN
+1345 TQLTAKN

-1373 AKGASPSN
+1373 AKGAAPKN
-1381 SLEIDAQ
+1381 TVDIDAQ
-1388 VEGRKQFDPVAAEE
+1388 VEGRRQFDPVAAEE

-1408 LNFTRQSGVLPGSD
+1408 LNFTRESGVLPGSD

-1443 YIRKKKGQPDVV
+1443 YVRKKKGQADVLV
-1455 VNLKDVRAILKNKDS
+1455 SLKDVRAILKNKDS
-1470 ISRQEFQQAELD
+1470 ISRKEFQQAELD

-1507 ESLGKGTAGYD
+1507 ESLGKGKPGYD

-1523 LKNAMVEKLS
+1523 LRNAIVNKLS
-1533 VSDLVAM
+1533 IADLVAM
-1540 ERLSKDKIFTRLD
+1540 ERLSKDKIFTSLD
-1553 RTNLNVNEIPAYEGT
+1553 RKNLSPEDIKRYEGT

-1583 SRLNPSDQAFVDFFK
+1583 SRLMPSDQAFLDFFK

-1645 DVIQVMA
+1645 DVVQVMA

-1662 LSKEVERQFSEIKN
+1662 LSKEVERQFSEMKN

-1687 DKDRLIKLLLDTGY
+1687 DKDKLIKLLLDTGY
-1701 NVGFSNKIKDTKIQ
+1701 NVGFAKDIKETKKQ
-1715 VRSIIESLYADK
+1715 VRSIIEGIYSDN
-1727 LSGPEITKLVNLYSP
+1727 LSRPEITKLVDLYTP
-1742 LINKFGKQIAEYK
+1742 LINKFGKQVVEYEG
-1755 SIINFPLK
+1755 ITDFPLK

-1774 NTTLNKFWNLKSID
+1774 STTLNKFWNLK
-1788 PETGKEI
+1788 
-1795 DVNIGDLYDADGRD
+1795 DADGNSISVGNLFTPEGRQR
-1809 HQKSFINVSIPQLI
+1809 QKAFINVSIPKLVN
-1823 KAYKKQE
+1823 AYAKQG
-1830 KTKLDLAIDF
+1830 KSKLDLAADF

-1852 DRNMIYGNEASGI
+1852 KRNMTYGNESGN
-1865 YDTKKEAEAAIKA
+1865 
-1878 LEELKGYKIKESKI
+1878 
-1892 TYQEEGKYQ
+1892 
-1901 GKYRVGGGHVEVFNK
+1901 GGHVEVFNK
-1916 ELLEENFG
+1916 ELIENNFD
-1924 ITSYKSKTTKD
+1924 IVDYKFKTNKS
-1935 GVTTWTLEVVE
+1935 GVTTLEFKMKD
-1946 NGETVTR
+1946 GTTR
-1953 EVIGPKSYPQKT
+1953 EVLSPKRYAQKT
-1965 TMDMVNNNM
+1965 TMDMVTNNM
-1974 SQQEI
+1974 SQKEV

-1984 YSDRAWNFVTTYY
+1984 YSDRAWNFITTYY
-1997 KTVDKMLGT
+1997 KTVDKMLKDK
-2006 TATKQNAAMLMKG
+2006 TATKENAAMLMKG

-2047 SKNVGKL
+2047 NNNVGKL

-2063 SVMNLI
+2063 SVMNLM
-2069 IADAIFGKN
+2069 IADAVFGKN

-2093 VIAKGFDDNFGNF
+2093 VISKGFDDNFGNF

-2139 NIQTGKIVKESIA
+2139 NIQTGKIVKESVG
-2152 PAKLWNSV
+2152 PAKLWNSIQ
-2160 KQAKAANVT
+2160 QAKQANVT
-2169 NLSNNVVKTSM
+2169 ALDNNV
-2180 ESYEDLNFKTDELG
+2180 
-2194 NMSAKFKVGN
+2194 
-2204 KNYNIDFYPVDIE
+2204 
-2217 DTAYVI
+2217 
-2223 EFDQDNKQGITGSGN
+2223 
-2238 AFKTMG
+2238 
-2244 IVYNSLTNLIKNNSN
+2244 
-2259 VETVEFSALAKD
+2259 
-2271 KSRVKLYNKM
+2271 
-2281 LEKLGVDLGWETDIY
+2281 
-2296 TVESFGKL
+2296 
-2304 QGYDYELA
+2304 
-2312 RPEGQ
+2312 
-2317 VSTPVKA
+2317 VKA

-2333 NYAATVDAAL
+2333 GYAATVDDAL
-2343 DNARKLNPPV
+2343 NVGRDIKAPV
-2353 KKIRIFDFDDTLA
+2353 RKIRVFDFDDTLA
-2366 RSNSKVFAIKNGE
+2366 TTESDVLFTAPDGTKGKLN
-2379 RIEMSAEEFASNGAQ
+2379 AEEFATQGKTLLDQ
-2394 MLTDGYTFDFTDFNI
+2394 GYKFDFSEFNK
-2409 VRDGKPGPL
+2409 VTKGKPGPL

-2429 GTEDVFVLTARAPES
+2429 GTEDVFVLTARAPEA
-2444 QGPIKKFLDSVGL
+2444 QVAIKEFLDSVGL
-2457 NIPLSNITGL
+2457 NLPLKNITGL
-2467 GNSTGDAKA
+2467 GNSTGAAKA
-2476 KWVVNKAA
+2476 NWLVNKAA

-2495 AYQNVKAV
+2495 ALQNVKAV
-2503 RDAMQVIDVKSKV
+2503 RDAMSVLDVKSKV
-2516 QQAKMSLESDINED
+2516 QQAKMSLEADINED
-2530 FNKIVEEATGIRSE
+2530 FNRIVEEATGIRSE
-2544 ARYSEAK
+2544 SRYSEAK

-2580 LPKGAKGDSAMK
+2580 LPKGAKGNSAMK

-2636 NESGFSNEQAV
+2636 NKSGFSNEQAV
-2647 RVYIWNKQGMSVPGL
+2647 RVYIWNKQGMTVPGL

-2681 TFANEIMKLN
+2681 TFADEIMKLN

-2697 APSEGWLAG
+2697 APSESWLAG
-2706 TITTDLIDGVNKNVR
+2706 TITTDLIDGVNKGVR

-2729 ANVDVVFSQE
+2729 RNVDVIFSQE

-2760 ERMKQGKNRLATGN
+2760 ERMKQGKNRLASGN

-2816 PIQAGKAFANQKQ
+2816 PIKAGKAFANQKQ

-3007 AVFALAFNSED
+3007 AVFALAANSED
-3018 DEEKENKK
+3018 DDEQEVKK

-3050 VMKNFLLD
+3050 VAKNFLLD
-3058 IYERSGRKRPE
+3058 IYERSGRSRPE

-3092 QAAWQMDSK
+3092 QAAWNLDSK

-3116 GYEAGT
+3116 GYEATT
-3122 KVISAVTNVPLDR
+3122 KVVSAVTNVPLDR
-3135 LLLKMQNI
+3135 VLLKMQNI
-3143 EAAIDEETEW
+3143 EAAMDEETEW

-3159 LAGWPEWQINPDA
+3159 LAGWPEWQINPDGRKDSA
-3172 KGSDGKKKP
+3172 KPKPKKKEP
-3181 IKIKTLEEKLK
+3181 LEFIGKGRPK
-3192 EQSNMKSF
+3192 